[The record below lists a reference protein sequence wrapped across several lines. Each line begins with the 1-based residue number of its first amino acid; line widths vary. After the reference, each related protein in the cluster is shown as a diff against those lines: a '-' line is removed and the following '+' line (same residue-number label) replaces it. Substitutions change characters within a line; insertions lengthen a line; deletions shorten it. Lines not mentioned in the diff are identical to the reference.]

1 MSKFKRFL
9 SSFLALTMVLGMF
22 SMLGGVFAV
31 DASAATLA
39 PYTTHIKTY
48 AELEE
53 EYGSTDTNGNVTGQ
67 GGFYYVAVEFF
78 EADGQPTDHVVAPG
92 DVLTARFYL
101 KSSFYMSVTN
111 TDYLF
116 DRNFFD
122 VSNGAANGYVI
133 KNGADALGG
142 VYGEENNT
150 YPTANYPGTLFQGAA
165 LSSAGDGRTGY
176 DTGFN
181 TIMDGYINWSP
192 WDGKNYVVY
201 NKTKQT
207 YLSYVSP
214 DDYTICKDWDYIRL
228 NTKVDNSDTEPY
240 RLDQDLPYF
249 EYEITVRDDLANG
262 TVSKLLPNELVFR
275 TIDAKR
281 PSYGQLGYDGVKKN
295 CQPWNNA
302 RCTWFNIENN
312 LIIDDMQQQFLIST
326 GGSTPVQEH
335 TATFMANGAVYDSAT
350 YAEGAEI
357 AAPANNP
364 TKDGYTFAGW
374 SLDGTN
380 VVTFP
385 QTMGTADVTY
395 TAVFVENA
403 KYKATFLVD
412 GAAYG
417 DVNSYAEGEQIV
429 APADPSKTGY
439 TFTGWD
445 PAVGTMGTAD
455 MTFNAKFEAKTYNV
469 KFMNG
474 DVQHDA
480 NTVKYDGAYTLP
492 AAPTKAGYTFV
503 GWVDNADNAMP
514 ATHTTDGDVTFYA
527 KWATSAFDA
536 KFYLDAAKT
545 DLHATESVEFGAAIP
560 TPAEP
565 SKTGYTFK
573 GWSLDGSTVLADLG
587 TMDTE
592 GKDFIAVFEALSS
605 GVTFYDGDTVLETK
619 TGSFG
624 DKIGA
629 MDPPPTKAG
638 YTFAGWVDAGGAD
651 VTFPVTLG
659 LDPISVYAKWTA
671 NPIFIEFYDGEN
683 FISGG
688 EQNCGEAIAAPEA
701 PVKAGY
707 NFVGWVDENGDAMPA
722 TVPAVEARYYTKYEA
737 ATYNVT
743 FKADGETVRSEEA
756 LFGSTIVPPDAPSKV
771 GNTFKGWA
779 VEGTTDIVTFD
790 DNTTV
795 PVGGVT
801 YVAIFEVNTYKIT
814 YYVDNVIVKVDEYK
828 YGDKVTA
835 YTYTPEAGA
844 SFGGW
849 TTTIP
854 ETMPA
859 NDVNIYGT
867 TSTNAY
873 TVIFNINGVEYT
885 RLSFNYGETVTA
897 PQYTVPEG
905 YSFSGWNLPE
915 TMPAEDITLDA
926 TLTKNSYF
934 VKYYLFEGDT
944 ETYAEFTV
952 SYGDVIPVPDEPQK
966 PGYQFQ
972 GWDYENLGTATM
984 PAQALNIYANM
995 AKEEYAIEFEGAD
1008 GTIVSDWI
1016 GYYGDVINADQA
1028 PEVTKEGSRFVGWTV
1043 NGVDVTFPYT
1053 VTGDTT
1059 FVPKFT
1065 TNGYILTYIVDGAV
1079 YSRETYDFGAA
1090 LPAADTPTK
1099 VGYTFS
1105 GWDKETPATMP
1116 AEDITISGSFT
1127 PNKYDA
1133 TFYKDGVLIATV
1145 PTDFGQ
1151 VPVAPTEDLEKVG
1164 YTFTGWNPALTA
1176 IGVDGARY
1184 DAMYTAQNVDYKV
1197 NVYTMGLDGNY
1208 GEPEVLSYTALADS
1222 SVTYPAAEKT
1232 GFTIADNS
1240 VLSGTVAPDG
1250 SLVLSVY
1257 YSRNQYTFKTVVD
1270 GVETPVTYYYG
1281 ADIEAPAAPVKE
1293 GYTFV
1298 KWDATIPAT
1307 MPARDVT
1314 VTAVFKINQYTI
1326 TFVTDGGTAVA
1337 PITQDYG
1344 TAVTAPS
1351 APTKVGYTFAGWDKD
1366 IPETIPAEDMT
1377 ITAKWTVNQYTITFN
1392 TDGGSDVAP
1401 ITQDY
1406 GTAVAA
1412 PAAPTKAGYTF
1423 AGWYRN
1429 DVAYTF
1435 TTMPAED
1442 ITLTAKWSTDSY
1454 NAIFVIDGV
1463 QTIVPTE
1470 FGQIPVAPPVSKIG
1484 YTFTGWDKELV
1495 AMGTEDVTYTAQ
1507 FKANTYD
1514 AIFDAN
1520 GGAFADG
1527 KTSVTVPTEFDTAIV
1542 APTEEPTK
1550 YGYTFNGWSPA
1561 VGNMTS
1567 EGITFTAQW
1576 KQDLSICRIQN
1587 VTRVTPNVYG
1597 RQVADYEV
1605 TVKGSPIKIEFAYTG
1620 GSEVYWQYDRHDPI
1634 IDLND
1639 VEATGLFLI
1648 KAYNA
1653 AGEEVALGSADTD
1666 YEVWSIRAIYTEG
1679 TYKVRAKVAHSDD
1692 SWEPKDI
1699 AYDFVNT
1706 YDVEPIDPNDL
1717 TSATISKTTVKRGDY
1732 VYLTVVTSTNV
1743 NRVRIAKTEADGTLA
1758 TVAFSTTA
1766 KNPDNLTITDADGVR
1781 TWNIRIRF
1789 SYVGNDDYQIQN
1801 WKLQYRKVNGD
1812 KWLDSEY
1819 NYDIKITKYAETVS
1833 PVEGKDPFSV
1843 ISVAT
1848 PADAI
1853 AKGSFAEVT
1862 VVTTSDA
1869 SRIRLTVAGKSSTY
1883 LKTSQ
1888 NTVSVTDNGDGTTTW
1903 VVKYRFAAAGTA
1915 TVTAQARGNAWS
1927 SAVAG
1932 ADVTVA

>member
-9 SSFLALTMVLGMF
+9 SSFLALAMVLGMF

-31 DASAATLA
+31 DASAAAA

-48 AELEE
+48 AELEGE
-53 EYGSTDTNGNVTGQ
+53 HPN
-67 GGFYYVAVEFF
+67 GFYYFGVEFL
-78 EADGQPTDHVVAPG
+78 EADGQPTDHIVSPG
-92 DVLTARFYL
+92 DVLTVRFYI
-101 KSSFYMSVTN
+101 KSSFYLTAQCLTFN
-111 TDYLF
+111 LE
-116 DRNFFD
+116 RNFFD
-122 VSNGAANGYVI
+122 ITNGQASGWIANKGPDLVEGKI
-133 KNGADALGG
+133 LPNS
-142 VYGEENNT
+142 
-150 YPTANYPGTLFQGAA
+150 NYPIQVKKDKLANVNPDYVLGSGSDPNVEVVTAYAITGSKYLAYNA
-165 LSSAGDGRTGY
+165 RTGY
-176 DTGFN
+176 TSKIFETAEEIEAAKHLDFYKINCSYGDDKDAYIMNDDMFIAETTLTIRDGLAAGTSGKIFQHPRDVKLNNSPGN
-181 TIMDGYINWSP
+181 TYANVGNTNSGSTSLSKSFEKSP
-192 WDGKNYVVY
+192 LFTADMYDVEG
-201 NKTKQT
+201 
-207 YLSYVSP
+207 
-214 DDYTICKDWDYIRL
+214 
-228 NTKVDNSDTEPY
+228 
-240 RLDQDLPYF
+240 LDQIFY
-249 EYEITVRDDLANG
+249 
-262 TVSKLLPNELVFR
+262 
-275 TIDAKR
+275 
-281 PSYGQLGYDGVKKN
+281 
-295 CQPWNNA
+295 
-302 RCTWFNIENN
+302 
-312 LIIDDMQQQFLIST
+312 IDD

-335 TATFMANGAVYDSAT
+335 TATFMANDAVYSSAT

-357 AAPANNP
+357 AAPATPP

-380 VVTFP
+380 VITFP

-445 PAVGTMGTAD
+445 PAVGTMGNAD

-474 DVQHDA
+474 EVQHDA

-492 AAPTKAGYTFV
+492 AAPTKDGYTFA
-503 GWVDNADNAMP
+503 GWVDAEGNAMP

-527 KWATSAFDA
+527 KWVTSAFDA

-545 DLHATESVEFGAAIP
+545 ALYDTKSVEFGAAI
-560 TPAEP
+560 TAPAAP

-573 GWSLDGSTVLADLG
+573 GWSLDGFTVLADLG

-619 TGSFG
+619 TGNFG
-624 DKIGA
+624 DKINA
-629 MDPPPTKAG
+629 IDDPTKAG
-638 YTFAGWVDAGGAD
+638 YTFAGWVYANGDA

-671 NPIFIEFYDGEN
+671 NPIFIEFYDGAN
-683 FISGG
+683 IISSG
-688 EQNCGEAIAAPEA
+688 EQYCGEAIVAPEA

-707 NFVGWVDENGDAMPA
+707 NFVGWVDANGDAMPA
-722 TVPAVEARYYTKYEA
+722 TVPAAEAKYYTKYEA
-737 ATYNVT
+737 ASYNVT
-743 FKADGETVRSEEA
+743 FKADGETVRSGEA

-814 YYVDNVIVKVDEYK
+814 YYVDNVIVNVDEYK

-835 YTYTPEAGA
+835 YTYTPEAGE

-867 TSTNAY
+867 TSTNTY
-873 TVIFNINGVEYT
+873 TVTFNVNGEEYT
-885 RLSFNYGETVTA
+885 KLSFAYGATVTA
-897 PQYTVPEG
+897 PAYPVPEG
-905 YSFSGWNLPE
+905 YSFTGWNLPE
-915 TMPAEDITLDA
+915 TMPAENITLEA

-944 ETYAEFTV
+944 EPYKEFTV
-952 SYGDVIPVPDEPQK
+952 YYGDVIPVPDEPEK

-1090 LPAADTPTK
+1090 LPAAENPTK

-1105 GWDKETPATMP
+1105 GWDRETPATMP

-1208 GEPEVLSYTALADS
+1208 GEPEVLSYAALADS

-1240 VLSGTVAPDG
+1240 VLSGAVAPDG

-1423 AGWYRN
+1423 AGWYK
-1429 DVAYTF
+1429 DGVAYTF

-1442 ITLTAKWSTDSY
+1442 ITLTAKWSTDSH

-1463 QTIVPTE
+1463 ETIVPTE
-1470 FGQIPVAPPVSKIG
+1470 FGQVPVAPPASKLG

-1706 YDVEPIDPNDL
+1706 YDDEPIDPNDL

-1848 PADAI
+1848 PVDSI

-1869 SRIRLTVAGKSSTY
+1869 SRIRLTVAGRSSTY

-1903 VVKYRFAAAGTA
+1903 VVKYRFATAGTA

>member
-1 MSKFKRFL
+1 MIRMKHNCEIVIIIKEENELMSKFKRFL
-9 SSFLALTMVLGMF
+9 SSFLALAMVLGMF

-31 DASAATLA
+31 DASAAAA

-48 AELEE
+48 AELEGE
-53 EYGSTDTNGNVTGQ
+53 HPN
-67 GGFYYVAVEFF
+67 GFYYFGVEFL
-78 EADGQPTDHVVAPG
+78 EADGQPTDHIVSPG
-92 DVLTARFYL
+92 DVLTVRFYI
-101 KSSFYMSVTN
+101 KSSFYLTAQCLTFN
-111 TDYLF
+111 LE
-116 DRNFFD
+116 RNFFD
-122 VSNGAANGYVI
+122 ITNGQASGWIANKGPDLVEGKI
-133 KNGADALGG
+133 LPNS
-142 VYGEENNT
+142 
-150 YPTANYPGTLFQGAA
+150 NYPIQVKKDKLANVNPDYVLGSGSDPNVEVVTAYAITGSKYLAYNA
-165 LSSAGDGRTGY
+165 RTGY
-176 DTGFN
+176 ISKIFETAEEIEAAKHLDFYKINCSYGDDKDAYIMNDDMFIAETTLTIRDGLAAGTSGKIFQHPRDVKLNNSPGN
-181 TIMDGYINWSP
+181 TYANVGNTNSGSTSLSKPFEKSP
-192 WDGKNYVVY
+192 LFTADMYDVEG
-201 NKTKQT
+201 
-207 YLSYVSP
+207 
-214 DDYTICKDWDYIRL
+214 
-228 NTKVDNSDTEPY
+228 
-240 RLDQDLPYF
+240 LDQIFY
-249 EYEITVRDDLANG
+249 
-262 TVSKLLPNELVFR
+262 
-275 TIDAKR
+275 
-281 PSYGQLGYDGVKKN
+281 
-295 CQPWNNA
+295 
-302 RCTWFNIENN
+302 
-312 LIIDDMQQQFLIST
+312 IDD

-335 TATFMANGAVYDSAT
+335 TATFMANDAVYSSAT

-357 AAPANNP
+357 AAPATPP

-380 VVTFP
+380 VITFP

-445 PAVGTMGTAD
+445 PAVGTMGNAD

-474 DVQHDA
+474 EVQHDA

-492 AAPTKAGYTFV
+492 AAPTKDGYTFA
-503 GWVDNADNAMP
+503 GWVDAEGNAMP

-527 KWATSAFDA
+527 KWVTSAFDA

-545 DLHATESVEFGAAIP
+545 ALYDTKSVEFGAAI
-560 TPAEP
+560 TAPAAP

-573 GWSLDGSTVLADLG
+573 GWSLDGFTVLADLG

-619 TGSFG
+619 TGNFG
-624 DKIGA
+624 DKINA
-629 MDPPPTKAG
+629 IDDPTKAG
-638 YTFAGWVDAGGAD
+638 YTFAGWVYANGDA

-671 NPIFIEFYDGEN
+671 NPIFIEFYDGAN
-683 FISGG
+683 IISGG
-688 EQNCGEAIAAPEA
+688 EQYCGEAIVAPEA

-707 NFVGWVDENGDAMPA
+707 NFVGWVDANGDAMPA
-722 TVPAVEARYYTKYEA
+722 TVPAAEAKYYTKYEA
-737 ATYNVT
+737 ASYNVT
-743 FKADGETVRSEEA
+743 FKADGETVRSGEA

-814 YYVDNVIVKVDEYK
+814 YYVDNVIVNVDEYK

-835 YTYTPEAGA
+835 YTYTPEAGE

-867 TSTNAY
+867 TSTNTY
-873 TVIFNINGVEYT
+873 TVTFNVNGEEYT
-885 RLSFNYGETVTA
+885 KLSFAYGATVTA
-897 PQYTVPEG
+897 PAYPVPEG
-905 YSFSGWNLPE
+905 YSFTGWNLPE
-915 TMPAEDITLDA
+915 TMPAENITLEA

-944 ETYAEFTV
+944 EPYKEFTV
-952 SYGDVIPVPDEPQK
+952 YYGDVIPVPDEPEK

-1090 LPAADTPTK
+1090 LPAAENPTK

-1105 GWDKETPATMP
+1105 GWDRETPATMP

-1208 GEPEVLSYTALADS
+1208 GEPEVLSYAALADS

-1240 VLSGTVAPDG
+1240 VLSGAVAPDG

-1423 AGWYRN
+1423 AGWYK
-1429 DVAYTF
+1429 DGVAYTF

-1442 ITLTAKWSTDSY
+1442 ITLTAKWSTDSH

-1463 QTIVPTE
+1463 ETIVPTE
-1470 FGQIPVAPPVSKIG
+1470 FGQVPVAPPASKLG

-1706 YDVEPIDPNDL
+1706 YDDEPIDPNDL

-1848 PADAI
+1848 PVDSI

-1869 SRIRLTVAGKSSTY
+1869 SRIRLTVAGRSSTY

-1903 VVKYRFAAAGTA
+1903 VVKYRFATAGTA

>member
-9 SSFLALTMVLGMF
+9 SSFLALAMVLGMF

-31 DASAATLA
+31 DASAAAT

-48 AELEE
+48 AELEGE
-53 EYGSTDTNGNVTGQ
+53 HPN
-67 GGFYYVAVEFF
+67 GFYYFGVEFI
-78 EADGQPTDHVVAPG
+78 EADGQPTDHIVSPG
-92 DVLTARFYL
+92 DTLTVRFYI
-101 KSSFYMSVTN
+101 KSSFYLTAQVMQFN
-111 TDYLF
+111 L

-122 VSNGAANGYVI
+122 ITNGQANGWIANRGPDLVEGKCYPTNNYPTPIPKALLSDVNPNYNEETGNGPYVSLVAQFATVGSKYLVYNARTGYTSKIFETAEEIEAAKGLDYYKLSGFYGDSKLGYKMTDDMYICETTLTVRDNLTPGTSGKIFQHDRDVKLNNSAANGYVCVCDTDSG
-133 KNGADALGG
+133 KTADSKSFEKSPLF
-142 VYGEENNT
+142 
-150 YPTANYPGTLFQGAA
+150 TADMF
-165 LSSAGDGRTGY
+165 
-176 DTGFN
+176 
-181 TIMDGYINWSP
+181 
-192 WDGKNYVVY
+192 
-201 NKTKQT
+201 
-207 YLSYVSP
+207 
-214 DDYTICKDWDYIRL
+214 
-228 NTKVDNSDTEPY
+228 DNEG
-240 RLDQDLPYF
+240 LDQIFY
-249 EYEITVRDDLANG
+249 
-262 TVSKLLPNELVFR
+262 
-275 TIDAKR
+275 
-281 PSYGQLGYDGVKKN
+281 
-295 CQPWNNA
+295 
-302 RCTWFNIENN
+302 
-312 LIIDDMQQQFLIST
+312 IDD

-335 TATFMANGAVYDSAT
+335 TATFMANGAVYSSAT

-357 AAPANNP
+357 AAPATPP

-395 TAVFVENA
+395 TAIFVENA

-445 PAVGTMGTAD
+445 PAVGTMGNAD

-474 DVQHDA
+474 DAQHDA

-492 AAPTKAGYTFV
+492 AAPTKDGYTFA
-503 GWVDNADNAMP
+503 GWVDAEGNAMP

-527 KWATSAFDA
+527 KWVTSAFDA

-545 DLHATESVEFGAAIP
+545 NLYDTKSVEFGAAI
-560 TPAEP
+560 TAPAAP

-619 TGSFG
+619 TGNFG
-624 DKIGA
+624 DKINA
-629 MDPPPTKAG
+629 IDNPTKAG
-638 YTFAGWVDAGGAD
+638 YTFAGWVDASGDA

-671 NPIFIEFYDGEN
+671 NPIFIEFYDGAN

-688 EQNCGEAIAAPEA
+688 EQNCGEAIVAPEA

-707 NFVGWVDENGDAMPA
+707 NFVGWVDANGDAMPA
-722 TVPAVEARYYTKYEA
+722 TVPTADAKYYTKYEA

-801 YVAIFEVNTYKIT
+801 YVAIFEANTYKVT
-814 YYVDNVIVKVDEYK
+814 YYVDNVIVHTVDVK
-828 YGDKVTA
+828 YGDPIPE
-835 YTYTPEAGA
+835 YTYTPEAGE

-867 TSTNAY
+867 TSTNNY
-873 TVIFNINGVEYT
+873 TVTFNVNGKEYT
-885 RLSFNYGETVTA
+885 KLSFAYGATVTA
-897 PQYTVPEG
+897 PAYTVPEG
-905 YSFSGWNLPE
+905 YSFTGWNLPE
-915 TMPAEDITLDA
+915 TMPAENITLDA

-944 ETYAEFTV
+944 EPYAEFTV
-952 SYGDVIPVPDEPQK
+952 SYGDVIPTPDVPEK

-1008 GTIVSDWI
+1008 GNIVSDWI
-1016 GYYGDVINADQA
+1016 GYYGDIITADKT

-1065 TNGYILTYIVDGAV
+1065 TNGYILTYIVDGEV
-1079 YSRETYDFGAA
+1079 YSRNTYDFGAA

-1099 VGYTFS
+1099 EGHTFS
-1105 GWDKETPATMP
+1105 GWDRETPATMP

-1133 TFYKDGVLIATV
+1133 TFYKDGVLFATV

-1151 VPVAPTEDLEKVG
+1151 VPVAPTEGLEKVG

-1184 DAMYTAQNVDYKV
+1184 DAMYVAQNVDYKV

-1208 GEPEVLSYTALADS
+1208 GEPEVLSYTATADS

-1270 GVETPVTYYYG
+1270 GVEAPVTYYYG

-1344 TAVTAPS
+1344 TAVTAPA
-1351 APTKVGYTFAGWDKD
+1351 APTKVGYTFAGWDKA

-1423 AGWYRN
+1423 AGWYK
-1429 DVAYTF
+1429 DGVAYTF

-1442 ITLTAKWSTDSY
+1442 ITLTAKWSTDSH

-1463 QTIVPTE
+1463 ETIVPTE

-1527 KTSVTVPTEFDTAIV
+1527 KTSVTVPTVFDTAIV
-1542 APTEEPTK
+1542 APTEEPTR

-1848 PADAI
+1848 PVDSI

-1888 NTVSVTDNGDGTTTW
+1888 NTISVTDNGDGTTTW
-1903 VVKYRFAAAGTA
+1903 VVKYRFATAGTA

>member
-1 MSKFKRFL
+1 MKHNCEIVIIIKEENELMSKFKRFL
-9 SSFLALTMVLGMF
+9 SSFLALAMVLGMF

-31 DASAATLA
+31 DASAAAA

-48 AELEE
+48 AELEGE
-53 EYGSTDTNGNVTGQ
+53 HPN
-67 GGFYYVAVEFF
+67 GFYYFGVEFL
-78 EADGQPTDHVVAPG
+78 EADGQPTDHIVSPG
-92 DVLTARFYL
+92 DVLTVRFYI
-101 KSSFYMSVTN
+101 KSSFYLTAQCLTFN
-111 TDYLF
+111 LE
-116 DRNFFD
+116 RNFFD
-122 VSNGAANGYVI
+122 ITNGQASGWIANKGPDLVEGKI
-133 KNGADALGG
+133 LPNS
-142 VYGEENNT
+142 
-150 YPTANYPGTLFQGAA
+150 NYPIQVKKDKLANVNPDYVLGSGSDPNVEVVTAYAITGSKYLAYNA
-165 LSSAGDGRTGY
+165 RTGY
-176 DTGFN
+176 TSKIFETAEEIEAAKHLDFYKINCSYGDDKDAYIMNDDMFIAETTLTIRDGLAAGTSGKIFQHPRDVKLNNSPGN
-181 TIMDGYINWSP
+181 TYANVGNTNSGSTSLSKSFEKSP
-192 WDGKNYVVY
+192 LFTADMYDVEG
-201 NKTKQT
+201 
-207 YLSYVSP
+207 
-214 DDYTICKDWDYIRL
+214 
-228 NTKVDNSDTEPY
+228 
-240 RLDQDLPYF
+240 LDQIFY
-249 EYEITVRDDLANG
+249 
-262 TVSKLLPNELVFR
+262 
-275 TIDAKR
+275 
-281 PSYGQLGYDGVKKN
+281 
-295 CQPWNNA
+295 
-302 RCTWFNIENN
+302 
-312 LIIDDMQQQFLIST
+312 IDD

-335 TATFMANGAVYDSAT
+335 TATFMANDAVYSSAT

-357 AAPANNP
+357 AAPATPP

-445 PAVGTMGTAD
+445 PAVGTMGNAD

-474 DVQHDA
+474 EVQHDA

-492 AAPTKAGYTFV
+492 AAPTKDGYTFA
-503 GWVDNADNAMP
+503 GWVDAEGNAMP

-527 KWATSAFDA
+527 KWVTSAFDA

-545 DLHATESVEFGAAIP
+545 ALYDTKSVEFGAAI
-560 TPAEP
+560 TAPAAP

-619 TGSFG
+619 TGNFG
-624 DKIGA
+624 DKINA
-629 MDPPPTKAG
+629 IDDPSKAG
-638 YTFAGWVDAGGAD
+638 YTFAGWVYANGDA

-671 NPIFIEFYDGEN
+671 NPIFIEFYDGES

-688 EQNCGEAIAAPEA
+688 EQYCGEAIAAPDA
-701 PVKAGY
+701 PAKAGY
-707 NFVGWVDENGDAMPA
+707 NFVGWVDANGDAMPA
-722 TVPAVEARYYTKYEA
+722 TVPTADAKYYTKYEA
-737 ATYNVT
+737 ANYNVT
-743 FKADGETVRSEEA
+743 FKADGETVRSGEA

-814 YYVDNVIVKVDEYK
+814 YYVDNVIVNVDEYK

-835 YTYTPEAGA
+835 YNYTPEAGE

-867 TSTNAY
+867 TSTNTY
-873 TVIFNINGVEYT
+873 TVTFNVNGKEYT
-885 RLSFNYGETVTA
+885 KLSFAYGANVTA
-897 PQYTVPEG
+897 PAYTVPEG
-905 YSFSGWNLPE
+905 YSFTGWNLPE
-915 TMPAEDITLDA
+915 TMPAENITLDA

-944 ETYAEFTV
+944 EPYAEFTV
-952 SYGDVIPVPDEPQK
+952 SYGDVIPTPDVPEK

-1053 VTGDTT
+1053 VKGDTT

-1065 TNGYILTYIVDGAV
+1065 TNGYILTYIVDGEV
-1079 YSRETYDFGAA
+1079 YSRNTYDFGAA

-1099 VGYTFS
+1099 EGHTFS
-1105 GWDKETPATMP
+1105 GWDRETPATMP

-1133 TFYKDGVLIATV
+1133 TFYKDGVLFATV

-1151 VPVAPTEDLEKVG
+1151 VPVAPTEGLEKVG

-1184 DAMYTAQNVDYKV
+1184 DAMYVAQNVDYKV

-1208 GEPEVLSYTALADS
+1208 GEPEVLSYTATADS

-1270 GVETPVTYYYG
+1270 GVEAPVTYYYG
-1281 ADIEAPAAPVKE
+1281 ADIEAPASPVKE

-1344 TAVTAPS
+1344 TAVTAPA
-1351 APTKVGYTFAGWDKD
+1351 APTKVGYTFAGWDKA

-1423 AGWYRN
+1423 AGWYK
-1429 DVAYTF
+1429 DGVAYTF

-1442 ITLTAKWSTDSY
+1442 ITLTAKWSTDSH

-1463 QTIVPTE
+1463 ETIVPTE
-1470 FGQIPVAPPVSKIG
+1470 FGQIPVAPPASKIG
-1484 YTFTGWDKELV
+1484 YTFTGWDRELV

-1561 VGNMTS
+1561 IGNMTS

-1848 PADAI
+1848 PVDSI

-1869 SRIRLTVAGKSSTY
+1869 SRIRLTVAGRSSTY

-1903 VVKYRFAAAGTA
+1903 VVKYRFATAGTA

>member
-1 MSKFKRFL
+1 MLKFKRFL

-101 KSSFYMSVTN
+101 KSSFYLSVTN

-150 YPTANYPGTLFQGAA
+150 YPTANYPGTLFQGAM
-165 LSSAGDGRTGY
+165 LSTAGDGRTGY

-201 NKTKQT
+201 NKTKKT

-249 EYEITVRDDLANG
+249 EYEITVRNDLANG
-262 TVSKLLPNELVFR
+262 TVSKILPNELVFR
-275 TIDAKR
+275 TSDAKR

-302 RCTWFNIENN
+302 KCTWFNKANN

-326 GGSTPVQEH
+326 GGDTPVTEH

-357 AAPANNP
+357 AAPAENP
-364 TKDGYTFAGW
+364 TKEGYTFAGW

-469 KFMNG
+469 TFMNG

-492 AAPTKAGYTFV
+492 TAPTKAGSTFV
-503 GWVDNADNAMP
+503 GWVDADGNAMP

-545 DLHATESVEFGAAIP
+545 NLYDTKSVEFGAAITAP
-560 TPAEP
+560 TEP

-619 TGSFG
+619 TGNFG
-624 DKIGA
+624 DKINA
-629 MDPPPTKAG
+629 IDDPPKAG
-638 YTFAGWVDAGGAD
+638 YTFAGWVYANGDA

-671 NPIFIEFYDGEN
+671 NPIFIEFYDGESI
-683 FISGG
+683 ISGG
-688 EQNCGEAIAAPEA
+688 EQNCGEAIAAPDA
-701 PVKAGY
+701 PAKAGY
-707 NFVGWVDENGDAMPA
+707 NFVGWVDAEGNAMPA
-722 TVPAVEARYYTKYEA
+722 TVPTADAKYYTKYEA
-737 ATYNVT
+737 ANYNVT

-790 DNTTV
+790 ENTTV

-814 YYVDNVIVKVDEYK
+814 YYVDNVIVNVDEYK
-828 YGDKVTA
+828 YGDKVTE
-835 YTYTPEAGA
+835 YKYTPEAGA

-873 TVIFNINGVEYT
+873 TVIFNINGEEYT
-885 RLSFNYGETVTA
+885 RLSFNYGATVTA

-952 SYGDVIPVPDEPQK
+952 SYGDVIPVPDEPKQ

-1008 GTIVSDWI
+1008 GTIDSDWI

-1105 GWDKETPATMP
+1105 GWDRETPATMP

-1240 VLSGTVAPDG
+1240 VLSGTDAPDG

-1270 GVETPVTYYYG
+1270 GVEAPVTYYYG
-1281 ADIEAPAAPVKE
+1281 ANIEAPAAPVKE

-1377 ITAKWTVNQYTITFN
+1377 ITAKWTVNQYTITFPP
-1392 TDGGSDVAP
+1392 DGGSDVAP

-1423 AGWYRN
+1423 AGWYK
-1429 DVAYTF
+1429 DGVAYTF

-1442 ITLTAKWSTDSY
+1442 ITLTAKWSTDSH

-1463 QTIVPTE
+1463 ETIVPTE

-1527 KTSVTVPTEFDTAIV
+1527 KTSVTVPTVFDTAIV
-1542 APTEEPTK
+1542 APTEEPTR

-1561 VGNMTS
+1561 IGNMTS

-1653 AGEEVALGSADTD
+1653 AGEEVALGSAYTD
-1666 YEVWSIRAIYTEG
+1666 FEVWSIRAIYTEG
-1679 TYKVRAKVAHSDD
+1679 TYKVRAKVTHSED
-1692 SWEPKDI
+1692 SWEPKDV

-1789 SYVGNDDYQIQN
+1789 SYVGNDDYQIQT

-1848 PADAI
+1848 PAEAI

-1869 SRIRLTVAGKSSTY
+1869 SRIRLTVAGRSSTY

-1888 NTVSVTDNGDGTTTW
+1888 NTISVTDNGDGTTTW
-1903 VVKYRFAAAGTA
+1903 VVKYRFATAGTA

>member
-1 MSKFKRFL
+1 MKHNCEIVIIIKEENELMSKFKRFL
-9 SSFLALTMVLGMF
+9 SSFLALAMVLGMF

-31 DASAATLA
+31 DASAATMQ

-48 AELEE
+48 AELEAE
-53 EYGSTDTNGNVTGQ
+53 HPN
-67 GGFYYVAVEFF
+67 GFYYFGVEFL
-78 EADGQPTDHVVAPG
+78 EADGQPTDHIVSPG
-92 DVLTARFYL
+92 DVLTVRFYI
-101 KSSFYMSVTN
+101 KSSFYLTAQCLTFN
-111 TDYLF
+111 LE
-116 DRNFFD
+116 RNFFD
-122 VSNGAANGYVI
+122 ITNGQASGYLPNKGPDLVEGNI
-133 KNGADALGG
+133 LPN
-142 VYGEENNT
+142 
-150 YPTANYPGTLFQGAA
+150 ANYPIQVRKDKLANVSPDYVLGSGSDPNVEVVTAYAITGSKYLAYNA
-165 LSSAGDGRTGY
+165 RTGY
-176 DTGFN
+176 TSKIFETAEEIEAAKHLDFYKINCSYGDDKDAYIMNDDMFIAETTLTIRDGLAAGTSGKIFQHPRDVKLNNSSAN
-181 TIMDGYINWSP
+181 TYANVGNTNSGSTSLSKSFEKSP
-192 WDGKNYVVY
+192 LFTADMYDVEG
-201 NKTKQT
+201 
-207 YLSYVSP
+207 
-214 DDYTICKDWDYIRL
+214 
-228 NTKVDNSDTEPY
+228 
-240 RLDQDLPYF
+240 LDQIFY
-249 EYEITVRDDLANG
+249 
-262 TVSKLLPNELVFR
+262 
-275 TIDAKR
+275 ID
-281 PSYGQLGYDGVKKN
+281 
-295 CQPWNNA
+295 
-302 RCTWFNIENN
+302 
-312 LIIDDMQQQFLIST
+312 
-326 GGSTPVQEH
+326 GGGTPVQEH

-380 VVTFP
+380 VITFP

-492 AAPTKAGYTFV
+492 TAPTKAGSTFA
-503 GWVDNADNAMP
+503 GWVDADGNAMP

-545 DLHATESVEFGAAIP
+545 NLYDTKSVEFGAAITAP
-560 TPAEP
+560 TAP

-619 TGSFG
+619 TGNFG

-638 YTFAGWVDAGGAD
+638 YTFVGWVDANGAD

-688 EQNCGEAIAAPEA
+688 EQNCGEAIEAPEA

-707 NFVGWVDENGDAMPA
+707 NFVGWVDANGDAMPA
-722 TVPAVEARYYTKYEA
+722 TVPAAEARYYTKYEA

-835 YTYTPEAGA
+835 YNYTPEAGA

-873 TVIFNINGVEYT
+873 TVIFNINGEEYT

-897 PQYTVPEG
+897 PAYTVSEG

-952 SYGDVIPVPDEPQK
+952 FYGDVIPVPDEPEK

-1099 VGYTFS
+1099 EGHTFS
-1105 GWDKETPATMP
+1105 GWDRETPATMP

-1184 DAMYTAQNVDYKV
+1184 DAMYVAQNVDYKV

-1208 GEPEVLSYTALADS
+1208 GEPEVLSYTATADS

-1270 GVETPVTYYYG
+1270 GVEAPVTYYYG

-1423 AGWYRN
+1423 AGWYK
-1429 DVAYTF
+1429 DGVAYTF

-1653 AGEEVALGSADTD
+1653 AGEEVTLGSADTD

-1848 PADAI
+1848 PVDSI

-1903 VVKYRFAAAGTA
+1903 VVKYRFATAGTA

>member
-1 MSKFKRFL
+1 MKHNCEIVIIIKEENELMSKFKRFL
-9 SSFLALTMVLGMF
+9 SSFLALAMVLGMF

-31 DASAATLA
+31 DASAAAA

-48 AELEE
+48 AELEGE
-53 EYGSTDTNGNVTGQ
+53 HPN
-67 GGFYYVAVEFF
+67 GFYYFGVEFL
-78 EADGQPTDHVVAPG
+78 EADGQPTDHIVSPG
-92 DVLTARFYL
+92 DVLTVRFYI
-101 KSSFYMSVTN
+101 KSSFYLTAQCLTFN
-111 TDYLF
+111 LE
-116 DRNFFD
+116 RNFFD
-122 VSNGAANGYVI
+122 ITNGQASGWIARGGPDLVEGKILPNDNYPIQVKKDKLARVNPDYVLGSGSDPNVEVVTAYAITGSKYLAYNAKTGYTSKIFETAEEIEAAKHLDFYKINCSYGDD
-133 KNGADALGG
+133 KDAYIMNDDMFIAETTLTIRDGLAAG
-142 VYGEENNT
+142 TSGKIFQHPRDVKLNNKPGNT
-150 YPTANYPGTLFQGAA
+150 YANVGNTDSGSTSLSKSFEISPLFTA
-165 LSSAGDGRTGY
+165 DMY
-176 DTGFN
+176 DVEG
-181 TIMDGYINWSP
+181 
-192 WDGKNYVVY
+192 
-201 NKTKQT
+201 
-207 YLSYVSP
+207 
-214 DDYTICKDWDYIRL
+214 
-228 NTKVDNSDTEPY
+228 
-240 RLDQDLPYF
+240 LDQIFY
-249 EYEITVRDDLANG
+249 
-262 TVSKLLPNELVFR
+262 
-275 TIDAKR
+275 
-281 PSYGQLGYDGVKKN
+281 
-295 CQPWNNA
+295 
-302 RCTWFNIENN
+302 
-312 LIIDDMQQQFLIST
+312 IDD

-335 TATFMANGAVYDSAT
+335 TATFMANDAVYSSAT

-357 AAPANNP
+357 AAPATPP

-380 VVTFP
+380 VITFP

-395 TAVFVENA
+395 TAIFVENA

-417 DVNSYAEGEQIV
+417 DVKSYAEGEQIV

-445 PAVGTMGTAD
+445 PAVGTMGNAD

-492 AAPTKAGYTFV
+492 AAPTKDGYTFA
-503 GWVDNADNAMP
+503 GWVDAEGNAMP

-527 KWATSAFDA
+527 KWVTSAFDA

-545 DLHATESVEFGAAIP
+545 DLYDTKSVEFGAAI
-560 TPAEP
+560 TAPAEP

-619 TGSFG
+619 TGNFG
-624 DKIGA
+624 DKINA
-629 MDPPPTKAG
+629 IDNPTKAG
-638 YTFAGWVDAGGAD
+638 YTFAGWVDASGAD

-688 EQNCGEAIAAPEA
+688 EQNCGEAIAAPDA
-701 PVKAGY
+701 PAKAGY
-707 NFVGWVDENGDAMPA
+707 NFVGWVDAEGNEMPA
-722 TVPAVEARYYTKYEA
+722 TVPTADAKYYTKYEA

-814 YYVDNVIVKVDEYK
+814 YYVDNVIVHTADVK
-828 YGDKVTA
+828 YGDPIPE
-835 YTYTPEAGA
+835 YTYTPEAGE

-873 TVIFNINGVEYT
+873 TVIFNINGEEYT
-885 RLSFNYGETVTA
+885 RLSFNYGATVTA
-897 PQYTVPEG
+897 PAYTVSEG

-915 TMPAEDITLDA
+915 TMPAEDITLEA

-944 ETYAEFTV
+944 EPYKEFTV
-952 SYGDVIPVPDEPQK
+952 YYGDVIPVPDEPEK

-1105 GWDKETPATMP
+1105 GWDRETPATMP

-1133 TFYKDGVLIATV
+1133 TFYKDGVLFATV

-1151 VPVAPTEDLEKVG
+1151 VPVAPTEGLEKVG

-1208 GEPEVLSYTALADS
+1208 GEPEVLSYTATADS

-1257 YSRNQYTFKTVVD
+1257 YSRNQYTFKIVVD
-1270 GVETPVTYYYG
+1270 GVEAPVTYYYG

-1377 ITAKWTVNQYTITFN
+1377 ITAKWTVNQYTITFD

-1406 GTAVAA
+1406 DTAVAA

-1423 AGWYRN
+1423 AGWYK
-1429 DVAYTF
+1429 DGVAYTF

-1442 ITLTAKWSTDSY
+1442 ITLTAKWSTDSH

-1463 QTIVPTE
+1463 ETIVPTE

-1542 APTEEPTK
+1542 APTEEPTR

-1869 SRIRLTVAGKSSTY
+1869 SRIRLTVAGRSSTY

-1903 VVKYRFAAAGTA
+1903 VVKYRFATAGTA

>member
-9 SSFLALTMVLGMF
+9 SSFLALAMVFGMF

-31 DASAATLA
+31 DASAATIQ

-53 EYGSTDTNGNVTGQ
+53 EHPN
-67 GGFYYVAVEFF
+67 GFYYFGVEFL
-78 EADGQPTDHVVAPG
+78 EADGTPTDHIVSPG
-92 DVLTARFYL
+92 DVLTVRFYI
-101 KSSFYMSVTN
+101 KSSFYLTAQTMELLV
-111 TDYLF
+111 

-122 VSNGAANGYVI
+122 VNNGQASGWQTGKGPDFEDGTSYPTKGYVGPMSTKTKI
-133 KNGADALGG
+133 SDFNSNYDVTFGVEGVDDEPLFAVVMQPPFAKNKYVSYNAKTKTYVSKIFETADEINEAKKYDFYSVQGSYGGGKVGYKLTGDSYIFETTLTVREENALGTVG
-142 VYGEENNT
+142 KV
-150 YPTANYPGTLFQGAA
+150 FQPNRSIK
-165 LSSAGDGRTGY
+165 LYNSSANSTAMVGLTNGGKSGV
-176 DTGFN
+176 DTIYFE
-181 TIMDGYINWSP
+181 
-192 WDGKNYVVY
+192 K
-201 NKTKQT
+201 
-207 YLSYVSP
+207 SP
-214 DDYTICKDWDYIRL
+214 D
-228 NTKVDNSDTEPY
+228 
-240 RLDQDLPYF
+240 F
-249 EYEITVRDDLANG
+249 
-262 TVSKLLPNELVFR
+262 
-275 TIDAKR
+275 TIDMF
-281 PSYGQLGYDGVKKN
+281 DNEGVEQN
-295 CQPWNNA
+295 
-302 RCTWFNIENN
+302 
-312 LIIDDMQQQFLIST
+312 FLIST

-335 TATFMANGAVYDSAT
+335 TATFMANDAVYSSAT

-357 AAPANNP
+357 AAPATPP

-374 SLDGTN
+374 SLDGSTIL
-380 VVTFP
+380 TFP

-445 PAVGTMGTAD
+445 PAVGTMGNAD

-474 DVQHDA
+474 EVQHDA

-492 AAPTKAGYTFV
+492 AAPTKDGYTFA
-503 GWVDNADNAMP
+503 GWVDAEGNAMP

-527 KWATSAFDA
+527 KWVTSAFDA

-545 DLHATESVEFGAAIP
+545 NLYDTKSVEFGAAITAP
-560 TPAEP
+560 TEP

-605 GVTFYDGDTVLETK
+605 GVTFYDGNTVLETK

-624 DKIGA
+624 DKINA
-629 MDPPPTKAG
+629 IDDPTKAG
-638 YTFAGWVDAGGAD
+638 YTFAGWVDASGAD

-671 NPIFIEFYDGEN
+671 NPIFIEFYDGTN

-688 EQNCGEAIAAPEA
+688 EQNCGEAIVAPEA

-707 NFVGWVDENGDAMPA
+707 NFVGWVDAEGNAMPA
-722 TVPAVEARYYTKYEA
+722 TVPAADAKYYTKYEA
-737 ATYNVT
+737 ANYNVT

-790 DNTTV
+790 ENTTV

-835 YTYTPEAGA
+835 YTYTPEAGE

-867 TSTNAY
+867 TSTNNY
-873 TVIFNINGVEYT
+873 TVTFNVNGKEYT
-885 RLSFNYGETVTA
+885 KLSFAYGATVTA
-897 PQYTVPEG
+897 PAYTVPEG

-915 TMPAEDITLDA
+915 TMPAENITLDA

-934 VKYYLFEGDT
+934 VKYYKFEADT
-944 ETYAEFTV
+944 EPYAEFTV
-952 SYGDVIPVPDEPQK
+952 QYGDVIPVPDEPAV

-1016 GYYGDVINADQA
+1016 GYYGDIITADKT

-1053 VTGDTT
+1053 VKGDTT

-1065 TNGYILTYIVDGAV
+1065 TNGYILTYIVDGEV
-1079 YSRETYDFGAA
+1079 YSRNTYDFGAA
-1090 LPAADTPTK
+1090 LPAANTPTK
-1099 VGYTFS
+1099 EGHTFS
-1105 GWDKETPATMP
+1105 GWDRETPATMP

-1151 VPVAPTEDLEKVG
+1151 VPVAPTEGLEKVG

-1184 DAMYTAQNVDYKV
+1184 DAMYVAQNVDYKV

-1208 GEPEVLSYTALADS
+1208 GEPEVLSYTATADS

-1270 GVETPVTYYYG
+1270 GVEAPVTYYYG

-1344 TAVTAPS
+1344 TAVTAPA
-1351 APTKVGYTFAGWDKD
+1351 APTKVGYTFAGWDKA
-1366 IPETIPAEDMT
+1366 IPETIPAENMT

-1423 AGWYRN
+1423 AGWYK
-1429 DVAYTF
+1429 DGVAYTF

-1442 ITLTAKWSTDSY
+1442 ITLTAKWSTDSH

-1463 QTIVPTE
+1463 ETIVPTE

-1542 APTEEPTK
+1542 APTEEPTR

-1848 PADAI
+1848 PVDSI

-1869 SRIRLTVAGKSSTY
+1869 SRIRLTVAGRSSTY

-1903 VVKYRFAAAGTA
+1903 VVKYRFATAGTA

>member
-9 SSFLALTMVLGMF
+9 SSFLALAMVLGMF

-31 DASAATLA
+31 DASAAAT

-53 EYGSTDTNGNVTGQ
+53 EHPN
-67 GGFYYVAVEFF
+67 GFYYFGVEFI
-78 EADGQPTDHVVAPG
+78 EADGQPTDHIVSPG
-92 DVLTARFYL
+92 DTLTVRFYI
-101 KSSFYMSVTN
+101 KSSFYLTAQVMQFN
-111 TDYLF
+111 L

-122 VSNGAANGYVI
+122 ITNGQANGWIANRGPDLVEGKCYPTNNYPTPIPKALLSDVNPNYNEETGNGPYVSLVAQFATFGGKYLVYNARTGYTSKIFETAEEIEAAKGLDFYRLSGFYGDSKLGYKMTDDMYICETTLTVRDNLTPGTSGKIFQHDRDVKLNNSAANGYVCVCDTDSG
-133 KNGADALGG
+133 KTADSKSFEKSPLF
-142 VYGEENNT
+142 
-150 YPTANYPGTLFQGAA
+150 TADMF
-165 LSSAGDGRTGY
+165 
-176 DTGFN
+176 
-181 TIMDGYINWSP
+181 
-192 WDGKNYVVY
+192 
-201 NKTKQT
+201 
-207 YLSYVSP
+207 
-214 DDYTICKDWDYIRL
+214 
-228 NTKVDNSDTEPY
+228 DNEG
-240 RLDQDLPYF
+240 LDQIFY
-249 EYEITVRDDLANG
+249 
-262 TVSKLLPNELVFR
+262 
-275 TIDAKR
+275 
-281 PSYGQLGYDGVKKN
+281 
-295 CQPWNNA
+295 
-302 RCTWFNIENN
+302 
-312 LIIDDMQQQFLIST
+312 IDD

-335 TATFMANGAVYDSAT
+335 TATFMANDAVYSSAT

-357 AAPANNP
+357 AAPAENP
-364 TKDGYTFAGW
+364 TKEGYTFAGW

-395 TAVFVENA
+395 TAIFVENA

-445 PAVGTMGTAD
+445 PAVGTMGNAD

-474 DVQHDA
+474 DAQHDA

-492 AAPTKAGYTFV
+492 AEPTKDGYTFA
-503 GWVDNADNAMP
+503 GWVDAEGNAMP

-527 KWATSAFDA
+527 KWVTSAFDA

-545 DLHATESVEFGAAIP
+545 DLYDTKSVEFGAAI
-560 TPAEP
+560 TAPAAP

-619 TGSFG
+619 TGNFG
-624 DKIGA
+624 DKINA
-629 MDPPPTKAG
+629 IDNPTKAG
-638 YTFAGWVDAGGAD
+638 YTFAGWVDASGAD
-651 VTFPVTLG
+651 VIFPVTLG

-671 NPIFIEFYDGEN
+671 NPIFIEFYDGAN

-688 EQNCGEAIAAPEA
+688 EQNCGEAIVAPEA

-707 NFVGWVDENGDAMPA
+707 NFVGWVDANGNAMPA
-722 TVPAVEARYYTKYEA
+722 TVPAAEAKYYTKYEA
-737 ATYNVT
+737 ASYNVT
-743 FKADGETVRSEEA
+743 FKADGETVRSGEA

-814 YYVDNVIVKVDEYK
+814 YYVDNVIVNVDEYK

-835 YTYTPEAGA
+835 YTYTPEAGE

-867 TSTNAY
+867 TSTNNY
-873 TVIFNINGVEYT
+873 TVTFNVNGEEYT
-885 RLSFNYGETVTA
+885 KLSFTYGATVTA
-897 PQYTVPEG
+897 PAYTVPEG

-915 TMPAEDITLDA
+915 TMPAENITLDA

-944 ETYAEFTV
+944 EPYAEFTV
-952 SYGDVIPVPDEPQK
+952 SYGDVIPTPDVPEK

-984 PAQALNIYANM
+984 PAQALDIYANM

-1016 GYYGDVINADQA
+1016 GYYGDIITADKT

-1053 VTGDTT
+1053 VKGDTT

-1065 TNGYILTYIVDGAV
+1065 TNGYILTYIVDGEV
-1079 YSRETYDFGAA
+1079 YSRNTYDFGAA

-1099 VGYTFS
+1099 EGHTFS
-1105 GWDKETPATMP
+1105 GWDRETPATMP

-1133 TFYKDGVLIATV
+1133 TFYKDGVLFATV

-1151 VPVAPTEDLEKVG
+1151 VPVAPTEGLEKVG

-1184 DAMYTAQNVDYKV
+1184 DAMYVAQNVDYKV

-1208 GEPEVLSYTALADS
+1208 GEPEVLSYTATADS

-1344 TAVTAPS
+1344 TAVTAPA

-1366 IPETIPAEDMT
+1366 
-1377 ITAKWTVNQYTITFN
+1377 
-1392 TDGGSDVAP
+1392 G
-1401 ITQDY
+1401 
-1406 GTAVAA
+1406 
-1412 PAAPTKAGYTF
+1412 
-1423 AGWYRN
+1423 
-1429 DVAYTF
+1429 VAYTF

-1442 ITLTAKWSTDSY
+1442 ITLTAKWSTDSH

-1463 QTIVPTE
+1463 ETIVPTE
-1470 FGQIPVAPPVSKIG
+1470 FGQVPVAPPASKLG

-1527 KTSVTVPTEFDTAIV
+1527 KTSVTVPTVFDTAIV
-1542 APTEEPTK
+1542 APTEEPTR

-1781 TWNIRIRF
+1781 SWNIRIRF

-1801 WKLQYRKVNGD
+1801 WKLQYRKVNGN

-1848 PADAI
+1848 PTDAI

-1869 SRIRLTVAGKSSTY
+1869 SRIRLTVAGRSSTY

-1903 VVKYRFAAAGTA
+1903 VVKYRFATAGTA

>member
-201 NKTKQT
+201 NKTKKT

-249 EYEITVRDDLANG
+249 EYEITVRNDLANG

-302 RCTWFNIENN
+302 KCTWFNKANN

-326 GGSTPVQEH
+326 GSTPVQEH
-335 TATFMANGAVYDSAT
+335 TATFMANDAVYSSAT

-380 VVTFP
+380 VITFP

-445 PAVGTMGTAD
+445 PAVGTMGSAD

-469 KFMNG
+469 TFMNG

-480 NTVKYDGAYTLP
+480 NTVKYDGAYTIP
-492 AAPTKAGYTFV
+492 AAPTKDGYTFA
-503 GWVDNADNAMP
+503 GWVDAEGNAMP

-527 KWATSAFDA
+527 KWVTSAFDA

-545 DLHATESVEFGAAIP
+545 NLYDTKSVEFGAAI
-560 TPAEP
+560 TAPAAP
-565 SKTGYTFK
+565 SKTGYNFK

-619 TGSFG
+619 TGNFG

-629 MDPPPTKAG
+629 MDPPPSKAG
-638 YTFAGWVDAGGAD
+638 YTFVGWVDANGAD

-688 EQNCGEAIAAPEA
+688 EQNCGEAIEAPEV

-707 NFVGWVDENGDAMPA
+707 NFVGWVDANGDAMPA
-722 TVPAVEARYYTKYEA
+722 TVPAAEARYYTKYEA
-737 ATYNVT
+737 ANYNVT

-801 YVAIFEVNTYKIT
+801 YVAIFEVNTYKVT
-814 YYVDNVIVKVDEYK
+814 YYVDNVIVHTVDVK
-828 YGDKVTA
+828 YGDPIPE
-835 YTYTPEAGA
+835 YNYTPETGA

-873 TVIFNINGVEYT
+873 TVTFNVNGVEYT

-915 TMPAEDITLDA
+915 TMPAEDITLEA

-952 SYGDVIPVPDEPQK
+952 YYGDVIPVPDEPEK

-1053 VTGDTT
+1053 VKGDTT

-1065 TNGYILTYIVDGAV
+1065 TNGYILTYIVDGEV
-1079 YSRETYDFGAA
+1079 YSRNTYDFGAA

-1099 VGYTFS
+1099 EGHTFS
-1105 GWDKETPATMP
+1105 GWDRETPATMP

-1133 TFYKDGVLIATV
+1133 TFYKDGVLFATV

-1151 VPVAPTEDLEKVG
+1151 VPVAPTEGLEKVG

-1184 DAMYTAQNVDYKV
+1184 DAMYVAQNVDYKV

-1208 GEPEVLSYTALADS
+1208 GEPEVLSYTATADS

-1270 GVETPVTYYYG
+1270 GVEAPVTYYYG
-1281 ADIEAPAAPVKE
+1281 ADIEAPAAPAKE

-1344 TAVTAPS
+1344 TAVTAPA
-1351 APTKVGYTFAGWDKD
+1351 APTKVGYTFAGWDKA

-1423 AGWYRN
+1423 AGWYK
-1429 DVAYTF
+1429 DGVAYTF

-1442 ITLTAKWSTDSY
+1442 ITLTAKWSTDSH

-1463 QTIVPTE
+1463 ETIVPTE
-1470 FGQIPVAPPVSKIG
+1470 FGQIPVAPPASKIG

-1789 SYVGNDDYQIQN
+1789 SYVGNDDYQIQT

-1848 PADAI
+1848 PVDSI

>member
-1 MSKFKRFL
+1 MIRMKHNCEIVIIIKEENELMSKFKRFL
-9 SSFLALTMVLGMF
+9 SSFLALAMVLGMF

-31 DASAATLA
+31 DASAAAA

-48 AELEE
+48 AELEGE
-53 EYGSTDTNGNVTGQ
+53 HPN
-67 GGFYYVAVEFF
+67 GFYYFGVEFL
-78 EADGQPTDHVVAPG
+78 EADGQPTDHIVSPG
-92 DVLTARFYL
+92 DVLTVRFYI
-101 KSSFYMSVTN
+101 KSSFYLTAQCLTFN
-111 TDYLF
+111 LE
-116 DRNFFD
+116 RNFFD
-122 VSNGAANGYVI
+122 ITNGQASGWIANKGPDLVEGKI
-133 KNGADALGG
+133 LPNS
-142 VYGEENNT
+142 
-150 YPTANYPGTLFQGAA
+150 NYPIQVKKDKLANVNPDYVLGSGSDPNVEVVTAYAITGSKYLAYNA
-165 LSSAGDGRTGY
+165 RTGY
-176 DTGFN
+176 TSKIFETAEEIEAAKHLDFYKINCSYGDDKDAYIMNDDMFIAETTLTIRDGLAAGTSGKIFQHPRDVKLNNSPGN
-181 TIMDGYINWSP
+181 TYANVGNTNSGSTSLSKSFEKSP
-192 WDGKNYVVY
+192 LFTADMYDVEG
-201 NKTKQT
+201 
-207 YLSYVSP
+207 
-214 DDYTICKDWDYIRL
+214 
-228 NTKVDNSDTEPY
+228 
-240 RLDQDLPYF
+240 LDQIFY
-249 EYEITVRDDLANG
+249 
-262 TVSKLLPNELVFR
+262 
-275 TIDAKR
+275 
-281 PSYGQLGYDGVKKN
+281 
-295 CQPWNNA
+295 
-302 RCTWFNIENN
+302 
-312 LIIDDMQQQFLIST
+312 IDD

-335 TATFMANGAVYDSAT
+335 TATFMANDAVYSSAT

-357 AAPANNP
+357 AAPATPP

-445 PAVGTMGTAD
+445 PAVGTMGSAD

-469 KFMNG
+469 TFMNG

-492 AAPTKAGYTFV
+492 AAPTKDGYTFA
-503 GWVDNADNAMP
+503 GWVDAEGNAMP

-527 KWATSAFDA
+527 KWVTSAFDA

-545 DLHATESVEFGAAIP
+545 NLYDTKSVEFGAAI
-560 TPAEP
+560 TAPADP

-619 TGSFG
+619 TGNFG

-629 MDPPPTKAG
+629 MDPSPTKAG
-638 YTFAGWVDAGGAD
+638 YTFAGWVDASGAD
-651 VTFPVTLG
+651 VIFPVTLG

-671 NPIFIEFYDGEN
+671 NPIFIEFYDGAN

-688 EQNCGEAIAAPEA
+688 EQNCGEAIVAPEA

-707 NFVGWVDENGDAMPA
+707 NFVGWVDANGDAMPA
-722 TVPAVEARYYTKYEA
+722 TVPAAEAKYYTKYEA
-737 ATYNVT
+737 ASYNVT
-743 FKADGETVRSEEA
+743 FKADGETVRSGEA

-814 YYVDNVIVKVDEYK
+814 YYVDNVIVHTADVK
-828 YGDKVTA
+828 YGDPIPE
-835 YTYTPEAGA
+835 YTYTPEAGE

-867 TSTNAY
+867 TSTNNY
-873 TVIFNINGVEYT
+873 TVTFNVNGKEYT
-885 RLSFNYGETVTA
+885 KLSFAYGATVTA
-897 PQYTVPEG
+897 PAYTVPEG

-915 TMPAEDITLDA
+915 TMPAENITLDA

-944 ETYAEFTV
+944 EPYAEFTV
-952 SYGDVIPVPDEPQK
+952 SYGDVIPTPDVPEK

-984 PAQALNIYANM
+984 PAQALDIYANM

-1090 LPAADTPTK
+1090 LPAAENPTK

-1105 GWDKETPATMP
+1105 GWDRETPATMP

-1151 VPVAPTEDLEKVG
+1151 VPVAPTEGLEKVG

-1184 DAMYTAQNVDYKV
+1184 DAMYVAQNVDYKV

-1208 GEPEVLSYTALADS
+1208 GEPEVLSYTATADS

-1270 GVETPVTYYYG
+1270 GVEAPVTYYYG

-1298 KWDATIPAT
+1298 KWDAAIPAT

-1344 TAVTAPS
+1344 TAVTAPA
-1351 APTKVGYTFAGWDKD
+1351 APTKVGYTFAGWDKA
-1366 IPETIPAEDMT
+1366 IPETIPAEDTT

-1423 AGWYRN
+1423 AGWYK
-1429 DVAYTF
+1429 DGVAYTF

-1442 ITLTAKWSTDSY
+1442 ITLTAKWSTDSH

-1463 QTIVPTE
+1463 ETIVPTE

-1542 APTEEPTK
+1542 APTEEPTR

-1653 AGEEVALGSADTD
+1653 AGEEVAIGSADTD

-1848 PADAI
+1848 PVDSI

-1869 SRIRLTVAGKSSTY
+1869 SRIRLTVAGRSSTY

-1903 VVKYRFAAAGTA
+1903 VVKYRFATAGTA

>member
-1 MSKFKRFL
+1 MIRMKHNCEIVIIIKEENELMSKFKRFL
-9 SSFLALTMVLGMF
+9 SSFLALAMVLGMF

-31 DASAATLA
+31 DASAATMQ

-48 AELEE
+48 AELEAE
-53 EYGSTDTNGNVTGQ
+53 HPN
-67 GGFYYVAVEFF
+67 GFYYFGVEFL
-78 EADGQPTDHVVAPG
+78 EADGQPTDHIVSPG
-92 DVLTARFYL
+92 DVLTVRFYI
-101 KSSFYMSVTN
+101 KSSFYLTAQCLTFN
-111 TDYLF
+111 LE
-116 DRNFFD
+116 RNFFD
-122 VSNGAANGYVI
+122 ITNGQASGYLPNKGPDLVEGNILPNG
-133 KNGADALGG
+133 
-142 VYGEENNT
+142 
-150 YPTANYPGTLFQGAA
+150 NYPIQVRKAKLAEVNPDYVLGSGSDPNVEVVTAYAITGSKYLAYNA
-165 LSSAGDGRTGY
+165 RTGY
-176 DTGFN
+176 TSKIFETAEEIEAAKHLDFYKINCSYGDDKDAYIMNDDMFIAETTLTIRDGLAAGTSGKIFQHPRDVKLNNAPAN
-181 TIMDGYINWSP
+181 TYANVGNTNSGSTSLSKSFEKSP
-192 WDGKNYVVY
+192 LFTADMYDVEG
-201 NKTKQT
+201 
-207 YLSYVSP
+207 
-214 DDYTICKDWDYIRL
+214 
-228 NTKVDNSDTEPY
+228 
-240 RLDQDLPYF
+240 LDQIFY
-249 EYEITVRDDLANG
+249 
-262 TVSKLLPNELVFR
+262 
-275 TIDAKR
+275 
-281 PSYGQLGYDGVKKN
+281 
-295 CQPWNNA
+295 
-302 RCTWFNIENN
+302 
-312 LIIDDMQQQFLIST
+312 IDD

-335 TATFMANGAVYDSAT
+335 TATFMANDAVYSSAT

-357 AAPANNP
+357 AAPAENP
-364 TKDGYTFAGW
+364 TKEGYTFAGW

-380 VVTFP
+380 VITFP

-445 PAVGTMGTAD
+445 PAVGTMGNAD

-474 DVQHDA
+474 EVQHDA

-492 AAPTKAGYTFV
+492 AAPTKAGYTFA
-503 GWVDNADNAMP
+503 GWVDAEGNAMP

-560 TPAEP
+560 TPSAP

-619 TGSFG
+619 TGNFG
-624 DKIGA
+624 DKINA
-629 MDPPPTKAG
+629 IDNPTKAG
-638 YTFAGWVDAGGAD
+638 YTFAGWVDASGAD
-651 VTFPVTLG
+651 VIFPVTLG

-671 NPIFIEFYDGEN
+671 NPIFIEFYDGAN

-688 EQNCGEAIAAPEA
+688 EQNCGEAIVAPEA

-707 NFVGWVDENGDAMPA
+707 NFVGWVDANGNAMPA
-722 TVPAVEARYYTKYEA
+722 TVPAAEAKYYTKYEA
-737 ATYNVT
+737 ASYNVT
-743 FKADGETVRSEEA
+743 FKADGETVRSGEA

-835 YTYTPEAGA
+835 YTYTPEAGE

-867 TSTNAY
+867 TSTNNY
-873 TVIFNINGVEYT
+873 TVTFNVNGEEYT
-885 RLSFNYGETVTA
+885 KLSFTYGATVTA
-897 PQYTVPEG
+897 PAYTVPEG

-915 TMPAEDITLDA
+915 TMPAENITLEA

-944 ETYAEFTV
+944 EPYKEFTV
-952 SYGDVIPVPDEPQK
+952 YYGDVIPVPDEPEK

-1053 VTGDTT
+1053 VKGDTT

-1065 TNGYILTYIVDGAV
+1065 TNGYILTYIVDGEV
-1079 YSRETYDFGAA
+1079 YSRNTYDFGAA
-1090 LPAADTPTK
+1090 LPAANTPTK
-1099 VGYTFS
+1099 EGHTFS
-1105 GWDKETPATMP
+1105 GWDRETPATMP

-1151 VPVAPTEDLEKVG
+1151 VPVAPTEGLEKVG

-1184 DAMYTAQNVDYKV
+1184 DAMYVAQNVDYKV

-1208 GEPEVLSYTALADS
+1208 GEPEVLSYTATADS

-1270 GVETPVTYYYG
+1270 GVEAPVTYYYG

-1344 TAVTAPS
+1344 TAVTAPA
-1351 APTKVGYTFAGWDKD
+1351 APTKVGYTFAGWDKA

-1423 AGWYRN
+1423 AGWYK
-1429 DVAYTF
+1429 DGVAYTF

-1442 ITLTAKWSTDSY
+1442 ITLTAKWSTDSH

-1463 QTIVPTE
+1463 ETIVPTE
-1470 FGQIPVAPPVSKIG
+1470 FGQIPVAPPASKIG

-1801 WKLQYRKVNGD
+1801 WKLQYRKVNGN

-1848 PADAI
+1848 PTDAI

-1869 SRIRLTVAGKSSTY
+1869 SRIRLTVAGRSSTY

>member
-1 MSKFKRFL
+1 MKHNCEIVIIIKEENELMSKFKRFL
-9 SSFLALTMVLGMF
+9 SSFLALAMVLGMF

-31 DASAATLA
+31 DASAAAA

-48 AELEE
+48 AELEGE
-53 EYGSTDTNGNVTGQ
+53 HPN
-67 GGFYYVAVEFF
+67 GFYYFGVEFL
-78 EADGQPTDHVVAPG
+78 EADGQPTDHIVSPG
-92 DVLTARFYL
+92 DVLTVRFYI
-101 KSSFYMSVTN
+101 KSSFYLTAQCLTFN
-111 TDYLF
+111 LE
-116 DRNFFD
+116 RNFFD
-122 VSNGAANGYVI
+122 ITNGQASGWIANKGPDLVEGKI
-133 KNGADALGG
+133 LPNS
-142 VYGEENNT
+142 
-150 YPTANYPGTLFQGAA
+150 NYPIQVKKDKLANVNPDYVLGSGSDPNVEVVTAYAITGSKYLAYNA
-165 LSSAGDGRTGY
+165 RTGY
-176 DTGFN
+176 TSKIFETAEEIEAAKHLDFYKINCSYGDDKDAYIMNDDMFIAETTLTIRDGLAAGTSGKIFQHPRDVKLNNSPGN
-181 TIMDGYINWSP
+181 TYANVGNTNSGSTSLSKSCEKSP
-192 WDGKNYVVY
+192 LFTADMYDVEG
-201 NKTKQT
+201 
-207 YLSYVSP
+207 
-214 DDYTICKDWDYIRL
+214 
-228 NTKVDNSDTEPY
+228 
-240 RLDQDLPYF
+240 LDQIFY
-249 EYEITVRDDLANG
+249 
-262 TVSKLLPNELVFR
+262 
-275 TIDAKR
+275 
-281 PSYGQLGYDGVKKN
+281 
-295 CQPWNNA
+295 
-302 RCTWFNIENN
+302 
-312 LIIDDMQQQFLIST
+312 IDD

-335 TATFMANGAVYDSAT
+335 TATFMANDAVYSSAT

-357 AAPANNP
+357 AAPAENP

-380 VVTFP
+380 GITFP

-445 PAVGTMGTAD
+445 PAVGTMGNAD

-474 DVQHDA
+474 EVQHDA

-492 AAPTKAGYTFV
+492 AAPTKDGYTFA
-503 GWVDNADNAMP
+503 GWVDAEGNAMP

-527 KWATSAFDA
+527 KWVTSAFDA

-545 DLHATESVEFGAAIP
+545 NLYDTKSVEFGAAI
-560 TPAEP
+560 TAPAAP

-619 TGSFG
+619 TGNFG
-624 DKIGA
+624 DKINA
-629 MDPPPTKAG
+629 IDNPTKAG
-638 YTFAGWVDAGGAD
+638 YTFAGWVYANGDA

-671 NPIFIEFYDGEN
+671 NPIFIEFYDGAN

-701 PVKAGY
+701 PTKAGY
-707 NFVGWVDENGDAMPA
+707 NFVGWVDAEGNAMPA
-722 TVPAVEARYYTKYEA
+722 TVPTADAKYYTKYEA
-737 ATYNVT
+737 ANYNVT

-790 DNTTV
+790 ENTTV

-814 YYVDNVIVKVDEYK
+814 YYVDNVIVNVDEYK
-828 YGDKVTA
+828 YGDKVTE
-835 YTYTPEAGA
+835 YKYTPEAGA

-873 TVIFNINGVEYT
+873 TVTFNVNGKEYT
-885 RLSFNYGETVTA
+885 KLSFAYGATVTA
-897 PQYTVPEG
+897 PAYTVPEG
-905 YSFSGWNLPE
+905 YSFTGWNLPE
-915 TMPAEDITLDA
+915 TMPAENITLDA

-944 ETYAEFTV
+944 EPYAEFTV
-952 SYGDVIPVPDEPQK
+952 SYGDVIPTPDVPEK

-1016 GYYGDVINADQA
+1016 GYYGDIITADKT

-1053 VTGDTT
+1053 VKGDTT

-1079 YSRETYDFGAA
+1079 YSRNTYDFGAA

-1099 VGYTFS
+1099 EGHTFS
-1105 GWDKETPATMP
+1105 GWDRETPATMP

-1133 TFYKDGVLIATV
+1133 TFYKDGVLFATV

-1151 VPVAPTEDLEKVG
+1151 VPVAPTEGLEKVG

-1184 DAMYTAQNVDYKV
+1184 DAMYVAQNVDYKV

-1208 GEPEVLSYTALADS
+1208 GEPEVLSYTATADS

-1240 VLSGTVAPDG
+1240 VLSGAVAPDG

-1270 GVETPVTYYYG
+1270 GVEAPVTYYYG

-1344 TAVTAPS
+1344 TAVTAPA
-1351 APTKVGYTFAGWDKD
+1351 APTKVGYTFAGWDKA

-1423 AGWYRN
+1423 AGWYK
-1429 DVAYTF
+1429 DGVAYTF

-1442 ITLTAKWSTDSY
+1442 ITLTAKWSTDSH

-1463 QTIVPTE
+1463 ETIVPTE
-1470 FGQIPVAPPVSKIG
+1470 FGQIPVAPPASKIG
-1484 YTFTGWDKELV
+1484 YTFTGWDRELV

-1520 GGAFADG
+1520 GGAFTDG

-1561 VGNMTS
+1561 IGNMTS

-1706 YDVEPIDPNDL
+1706 YDDEPIDPNDL

-1848 PADAI
+1848 PVDSI

-1869 SRIRLTVAGKSSTY
+1869 SRIRLTVAGRSSTY

-1903 VVKYRFAAAGTA
+1903 VVKYRFATAGTA

>member
-1 MSKFKRFL
+1 MIRMKHNCEIVIIIKEENELMSKFKRFL
-9 SSFLALTMVLGMF
+9 SSFLALAMVLGMF

-31 DASAATLA
+31 DASAAAT

-53 EYGSTDTNGNVTGQ
+53 EHPN
-67 GGFYYVAVEFF
+67 GFYYFGVEFI
-78 EADGQPTDHVVAPG
+78 EADGQPTDHIVSPG
-92 DVLTARFYL
+92 DTLTVRFYI
-101 KSSFYMSVTN
+101 KSSFYLTAQVMQFN
-111 TDYLF
+111 L

-122 VSNGAANGYVI
+122 ITNGQANGWIANRGPDLVEGKCYPTNNYPTPIPKALLSDVNPNYNEETGNGPYVSLVAQFATFGGKYLVYNARTGYTSKIFETAEEIEAAKGLDFYRLSGFYGDSKLGYKMTDDMYICETTLTVRDNLTPGTSGKIFQHDRDVKLNNSAANGYVCVCDTDSG
-133 KNGADALGG
+133 KTADSKSFEKSPLF
-142 VYGEENNT
+142 
-150 YPTANYPGTLFQGAA
+150 TADMF
-165 LSSAGDGRTGY
+165 
-176 DTGFN
+176 
-181 TIMDGYINWSP
+181 
-192 WDGKNYVVY
+192 
-201 NKTKQT
+201 
-207 YLSYVSP
+207 
-214 DDYTICKDWDYIRL
+214 
-228 NTKVDNSDTEPY
+228 DNEG
-240 RLDQDLPYF
+240 LDQIFY
-249 EYEITVRDDLANG
+249 
-262 TVSKLLPNELVFR
+262 
-275 TIDAKR
+275 
-281 PSYGQLGYDGVKKN
+281 
-295 CQPWNNA
+295 
-302 RCTWFNIENN
+302 
-312 LIIDDMQQQFLIST
+312 IDD

-335 TATFMANGAVYDSAT
+335 TATFMANDAVYSSAT

-357 AAPANNP
+357 AAPAENP
-364 TKDGYTFAGW
+364 TKEGYTFAGW

-395 TAVFVENA
+395 TAIFVENA

-445 PAVGTMGTAD
+445 PAVGTMGNAD

-474 DVQHDA
+474 DAQHDA

-492 AAPTKAGYTFV
+492 AEPTKDGYTFA
-503 GWVDNADNAMP
+503 GWVDAEGNAMP

-527 KWATSAFDA
+527 KWVTSAFDA

-545 DLHATESVEFGAAIP
+545 DLYDTKSVEFGAAI
-560 TPAEP
+560 TAPAAP

-619 TGSFG
+619 TGNFG
-624 DKIGA
+624 DKINA
-629 MDPPPTKAG
+629 IDNPTKAG
-638 YTFAGWVDAGGAD
+638 YTFAGWVDASGAD
-651 VTFPVTLG
+651 VIFPVTLG

-671 NPIFIEFYDGEN
+671 NPIFIEFYDGAN

-688 EQNCGEAIAAPEA
+688 EQNCGEAIVAPEA

-707 NFVGWVDENGDAMPA
+707 NFVGWVDANGNAMPA
-722 TVPAVEARYYTKYEA
+722 TVPAAEAKYYTKYEA
-737 ATYNVT
+737 ASYNVT
-743 FKADGETVRSEEA
+743 FKADGETVRSGEA

-814 YYVDNVIVKVDEYK
+814 YYVDNVIVNVDEYK

-835 YTYTPEAGA
+835 YTYTPEAGE

-867 TSTNAY
+867 TSTNNY
-873 TVIFNINGVEYT
+873 TVTFNVNGEEYT
-885 RLSFNYGETVTA
+885 KLSFTYGATVTA
-897 PQYTVPEG
+897 PAYTVPEG

-915 TMPAEDITLDA
+915 TMPAENITLDA

-944 ETYAEFTV
+944 EPYAEFTV
-952 SYGDVIPVPDEPQK
+952 SYGDVIPTPDVPEK

-984 PAQALNIYANM
+984 PAQALDIYANM

-1016 GYYGDVINADQA
+1016 GYYGDIITADKT

-1053 VTGDTT
+1053 VKGDTT

-1065 TNGYILTYIVDGAV
+1065 TNGYILTYIVDGEV
-1079 YSRETYDFGAA
+1079 YSRNTYDFGAA

-1099 VGYTFS
+1099 EGHTFS
-1105 GWDKETPATMP
+1105 GWDRETPATMP

-1133 TFYKDGVLIATV
+1133 TFYKDGVLFATV

-1151 VPVAPTEDLEKVG
+1151 VPVAPTEGLEKVG

-1184 DAMYTAQNVDYKV
+1184 DAMYVAQNVDYKV

-1208 GEPEVLSYTALADS
+1208 GEPEVLSYTATADS

-1344 TAVTAPS
+1344 TAVTAPA

-1366 IPETIPAEDMT
+1366 
-1377 ITAKWTVNQYTITFN
+1377 
-1392 TDGGSDVAP
+1392 G
-1401 ITQDY
+1401 
-1406 GTAVAA
+1406 
-1412 PAAPTKAGYTF
+1412 
-1423 AGWYRN
+1423 
-1429 DVAYTF
+1429 VAYTF

-1442 ITLTAKWSTDSY
+1442 ITLTAKWSTDSH

-1463 QTIVPTE
+1463 ETIVPTE
-1470 FGQIPVAPPVSKIG
+1470 FGQVPVAPPASKLG

-1527 KTSVTVPTEFDTAIV
+1527 KTSVTVPTVFDTAIV
-1542 APTEEPTK
+1542 APTEEPTR

-1781 TWNIRIRF
+1781 SWNIRIRF

-1801 WKLQYRKVNGD
+1801 WKLQYRKVNGN

-1848 PADAI
+1848 PTDAI

-1869 SRIRLTVAGKSSTY
+1869 SRIRLTVAGRSSTY

-1903 VVKYRFAAAGTA
+1903 VVKYRFATAGTA

>member
-1 MSKFKRFL
+1 MIRMKHNCEIVIIIKEENELMSKFKRFL
-9 SSFLALTMVLGMF
+9 SSFLALAMVLGMF

-31 DASAATLA
+31 DASAAAT

-53 EYGSTDTNGNVTGQ
+53 EHPN
-67 GGFYYVAVEFF
+67 GFYYFGVEFI
-78 EADGQPTDHVVAPG
+78 EADGQPTDHIVSPG
-92 DVLTARFYL
+92 DTLTVRFYI
-101 KSSFYMSVTN
+101 KSSFYLTAQVMQFN
-111 TDYLF
+111 L

-122 VSNGAANGYVI
+122 ITNGQANGWIANRGPDLVEGKCYPTNNYPTPIPKALLSDVNPNYNEETGNGPYVSLVAQFATVGSKYLVYNARTGYTSKIFETAEEIEAAKGLDFYKLSGFYGDSKLGYKMTDDMYICETTLTVRDNLTPGTSGKIFQHDRDVKLNNSAANGYVCVCDTDSG
-133 KNGADALGG
+133 KTADSKSFEKSPLF
-142 VYGEENNT
+142 
-150 YPTANYPGTLFQGAA
+150 TADMF
-165 LSSAGDGRTGY
+165 
-176 DTGFN
+176 
-181 TIMDGYINWSP
+181 
-192 WDGKNYVVY
+192 
-201 NKTKQT
+201 
-207 YLSYVSP
+207 
-214 DDYTICKDWDYIRL
+214 
-228 NTKVDNSDTEPY
+228 DNEG
-240 RLDQDLPYF
+240 LDQIFY
-249 EYEITVRDDLANG
+249 
-262 TVSKLLPNELVFR
+262 
-275 TIDAKR
+275 
-281 PSYGQLGYDGVKKN
+281 
-295 CQPWNNA
+295 
-302 RCTWFNIENN
+302 
-312 LIIDDMQQQFLIST
+312 IDD

-335 TATFMANGAVYDSAT
+335 TATFMANDAVYSSAT

-357 AAPANNP
+357 AAPATPP

-395 TAVFVENA
+395 TAIFVENA

-417 DVNSYAEGEQIV
+417 DVKSYAEGEQIV

-445 PAVGTMGTAD
+445 PAVGTMGNAD

-474 DVQHDA
+474 DAQHDA

-492 AAPTKAGYTFV
+492 AEPTKDGYTFA
-503 GWVDNADNAMP
+503 GWVDASGNAMP

-560 TPAEP
+560 TPSTP

-619 TGSFG
+619 TGNFG

-629 MDPPPTKAG
+629 MDPSPTKAG
-638 YTFAGWVDAGGAD
+638 YTFAGWVDASGAD
-651 VTFPVTLG
+651 VIFPVTLG

-671 NPIFIEFYDGEN
+671 NPIFIEFYDGAN

-688 EQNCGEAIAAPEA
+688 EQNCGEAIVAPEA

-707 NFVGWVDENGDAMPA
+707 NFVGWVDANGNAMPA
-722 TVPAVEARYYTKYEA
+722 TVPAAEAKYYTKYEA
-737 ATYNVT
+737 ANYNVT

-790 DNTTV
+790 ENTTV

-814 YYVDNVIVKVDEYK
+814 YYVDNVIVNVDEYK

-835 YTYTPEAGA
+835 YTYTPEAGE

-867 TSTNAY
+867 TSTNNY
-873 TVIFNINGVEYT
+873 TVTFNVNGEEYT
-885 RLSFNYGETVTA
+885 KLSFTYGATVTA
-897 PQYTVPEG
+897 PAYTVPEG

-915 TMPAEDITLDA
+915 TMPAENITLDA

-944 ETYAEFTV
+944 EPYAEFTV
-952 SYGDVIPVPDEPQK
+952 SYGDVIPTPDVPEK

-1053 VTGDTT
+1053 VKGDTT

-1065 TNGYILTYIVDGAV
+1065 TNGYILTYIVDGEV
-1079 YSRETYDFGAA
+1079 YSRNTYDFGAA

-1099 VGYTFS
+1099 EGHTFS
-1105 GWDKETPATMP
+1105 GWDRETPATMP

-1133 TFYKDGVLIATV
+1133 TFYKDGVLFATV

-1151 VPVAPTEDLEKVG
+1151 VPVAPTEGLEKVG

-1184 DAMYTAQNVDYKV
+1184 DAMYVAQNVDYKV

-1208 GEPEVLSYTALADS
+1208 GEPEVLSYTATADS

-1270 GVETPVTYYYG
+1270 GVEAPVTYYYLSL
-1281 ADIEAPAAPVKE
+1281 IH
-1293 GYTFV
+1293 
-1298 KWDATIPAT
+1298 I
-1307 MPARDVT
+1307 
-1314 VTAVFKINQYTI
+1314 
-1326 TFVTDGGTAVA
+1326 
-1337 PITQDYG
+1337 
-1344 TAVTAPS
+1344 S
-1351 APTKVGYTFAGWDKD
+1351 
-1366 IPETIPAEDMT
+1366 
-1377 ITAKWTVNQYTITFN
+1377 
-1392 TDGGSDVAP
+1392 
-1401 ITQDY
+1401 
-1406 GTAVAA
+1406 
-1412 PAAPTKAGYTF
+1412 
-1423 AGWYRN
+1423 
-1429 DVAYTF
+1429 
-1435 TTMPAED
+1435 
-1442 ITLTAKWSTDSY
+1442 
-1454 NAIFVIDGV
+1454 
-1463 QTIVPTE
+1463 
-1470 FGQIPVAPPVSKIG
+1470 
-1484 YTFTGWDKELV
+1484 
-1495 AMGTEDVTYTAQ
+1495 
-1507 FKANTYD
+1507 
-1514 AIFDAN
+1514 
-1520 GGAFADG
+1520 
-1527 KTSVTVPTEFDTAIV
+1527 
-1542 APTEEPTK
+1542 EPTRP
-1550 YGYTFNGWSPA
+1550 Y
-1561 VGNMTS
+1561 
-1567 EGITFTAQW
+1567 
-1576 KQDLSICRIQN
+1576 
-1587 VTRVTPNVYG
+1587 
-1597 RQVADYEV
+1597 
-1605 TVKGSPIKIEFAYTG
+1605 
-1620 GSEVYWQYDRHDPI
+1620 
-1634 IDLND
+1634 
-1639 VEATGLFLI
+1639 
-1648 KAYNA
+1648 
-1653 AGEEVALGSADTD
+1653 
-1666 YEVWSIRAIYTEG
+1666 
-1679 TYKVRAKVAHSDD
+1679 
-1692 SWEPKDI
+1692 
-1699 AYDFVNT
+1699 
-1706 YDVEPIDPNDL
+1706 
-1717 TSATISKTTVKRGDY
+1717 
-1732 VYLTVVTSTNV
+1732 
-1743 NRVRIAKTEADGTLA
+1743 
-1758 TVAFSTTA
+1758 
-1766 KNPDNLTITDADGVR
+1766 
-1781 TWNIRIRF
+1781 
-1789 SYVGNDDYQIQN
+1789 
-1801 WKLQYRKVNGD
+1801 
-1812 KWLDSEY
+1812 
-1819 NYDIKITKYAETVS
+1819 
-1833 PVEGKDPFSV
+1833 
-1843 ISVAT
+1843 
-1848 PADAI
+1848 
-1853 AKGSFAEVT
+1853 
-1862 VVTTSDA
+1862 
-1869 SRIRLTVAGKSSTY
+1869 
-1883 LKTSQ
+1883 
-1888 NTVSVTDNGDGTTTW
+1888 
-1903 VVKYRFAAAGTA
+1903 
-1915 TVTAQARGNAWS
+1915 
-1927 SAVAG
+1927 
-1932 ADVTVA
+1932 

>member
-9 SSFLALTMVLGMF
+9 SSFLALAMVLGMF

-31 DASAATLA
+31 DASAAAA

-48 AELEE
+48 AELEAE
-53 EYGSTDTNGNVTGQ
+53 HPN
-67 GGFYYVAVEFF
+67 GFYYFGVEFL
-78 EADGQPTDHVVAPG
+78 EADGQPTDHIVSPG
-92 DVLTARFYL
+92 DVLTVRFYI
-101 KSSFYMSVTN
+101 KSSFYLTAQCLTFN
-111 TDYLF
+111 LE
-116 DRNFFD
+116 RNFFD
-122 VSNGAANGYVI
+122 ITNGQASGYLPNKGPDLVEGNILPNG
-133 KNGADALGG
+133 
-142 VYGEENNT
+142 
-150 YPTANYPGTLFQGAA
+150 NYPIQVRKAKLAEVNPDYVLGSGSDPNVEVVTAYAITGSKYLAYNA
-165 LSSAGDGRTGY
+165 RTGY
-176 DTGFN
+176 TSKIFETAEEIEAAKHLDFYKINCSYGDDKDAYIMNDDMFIAETTLTIRDGLAAGTSGKIFQHPRDVKLNNASAN
-181 TIMDGYINWSP
+181 TYANVGNTNSGSTSLSKSFEKSP
-192 WDGKNYVVY
+192 LFTADMYDVEG
-201 NKTKQT
+201 
-207 YLSYVSP
+207 
-214 DDYTICKDWDYIRL
+214 
-228 NTKVDNSDTEPY
+228 
-240 RLDQDLPYF
+240 LDQIFY
-249 EYEITVRDDLANG
+249 
-262 TVSKLLPNELVFR
+262 
-275 TIDAKR
+275 
-281 PSYGQLGYDGVKKN
+281 
-295 CQPWNNA
+295 
-302 RCTWFNIENN
+302 
-312 LIIDDMQQQFLIST
+312 IDD

-335 TATFMANGAVYDSAT
+335 TATFMANDAVYSSAT

-357 AAPANNP
+357 AAPAENP
-364 TKDGYTFAGW
+364 TKEGYTFAGW

-380 VVTFP
+380 VITFP

-445 PAVGTMGTAD
+445 PAVGTMGNAD

-474 DVQHDA
+474 EVQHDA

-492 AAPTKAGYTFV
+492 AAPTKAGYTFA
-503 GWVDNADNAMP
+503 GWVDAEGNAMP

-560 TPAEP
+560 TPSAP

-619 TGSFG
+619 TGNFG
-624 DKIGA
+624 DKINA
-629 MDPPPTKAG
+629 IDNPTKAG
-638 YTFAGWVDAGGAD
+638 YTFAGWVDASGAD
-651 VTFPVTLG
+651 VIFPVTLG

-671 NPIFIEFYDGEN
+671 NPIFIEFYDGAN

-688 EQNCGEAIAAPEA
+688 EQNCGEAIVAPEA

-707 NFVGWVDENGDAMPA
+707 NFVGWVDANGNAMPA
-722 TVPAVEARYYTKYEA
+722 TVPAAEAKYYTKYEA
-737 ATYNVT
+737 ASYNVT
-743 FKADGETVRSEEA
+743 FKADGETVRSGEA

-835 YTYTPEAGA
+835 YTYTPEAGE

-867 TSTNAY
+867 TSTNNY
-873 TVIFNINGVEYT
+873 TVTFNVNGEEYT
-885 RLSFNYGETVTA
+885 KLSFTYGATVTA
-897 PQYTVPEG
+897 PAYTVPEG

-915 TMPAEDITLDA
+915 TMPAENITLEA

-944 ETYAEFTV
+944 EPYKEFTV
-952 SYGDVIPVPDEPQK
+952 YYGDVIPVPDEPEK

-1053 VTGDTT
+1053 VKGDTT

-1065 TNGYILTYIVDGAV
+1065 TNGYILTYIVDGEV
-1079 YSRETYDFGAA
+1079 YSRNTYDFGAA
-1090 LPAADTPTK
+1090 LPAANTPTK
-1099 VGYTFS
+1099 EGHTFS
-1105 GWDKETPATMP
+1105 GWDRETPATMP

-1151 VPVAPTEDLEKVG
+1151 VPVAPTEGLEKVG

-1184 DAMYTAQNVDYKV
+1184 DAMYVAQNVDYKV

-1208 GEPEVLSYTALADS
+1208 GEPEVLSYTATADS

-1270 GVETPVTYYYG
+1270 GVEAPVTYYYG

-1344 TAVTAPS
+1344 TAVTAPA
-1351 APTKVGYTFAGWDKD
+1351 APTKVGYTFAGWDKA

-1412 PAAPTKAGYTF
+1412 PAAPTKAGYSF
-1423 AGWYRN
+1423 AGWYK
-1429 DVAYTF
+1429 DGVAYTF

-1442 ITLTAKWSTDSY
+1442 ITLTAKWSTDSH

-1463 QTIVPTE
+1463 ETIVPTE

-1527 KTSVTVPTEFDTAIV
+1527 KTSVTVPTVFDTAIV
-1542 APTEEPTK
+1542 APTEEPTR

-1801 WKLQYRKVNGD
+1801 WKLQYRKVNGN

-1848 PADAI
+1848 PTDAI

-1869 SRIRLTVAGKSSTY
+1869 SRIRLTVAGRSSTY

>member
-1 MSKFKRFL
+1 MIRMKHNCEIVIIIKEENELMSKFKRFL
-9 SSFLALTMVLGMF
+9 SSFLALAMVLGMF

-31 DASAATLA
+31 DASAAAA

-48 AELEE
+48 AELEAE
-53 EYGSTDTNGNVTGQ
+53 HPN
-67 GGFYYVAVEFF
+67 GFYYFGVEFL
-78 EADGQPTDHVVAPG
+78 EADGQPTDHIVSPG
-92 DVLTARFYL
+92 DVLTVRFYI
-101 KSSFYMSVTN
+101 KSSFYLTAQCLTFN
-111 TDYLF
+111 LE
-116 DRNFFD
+116 RNFFD
-122 VSNGAANGYVI
+122 ITNGQASGYLPNKGPDLVEGNILPNG
-133 KNGADALGG
+133 
-142 VYGEENNT
+142 
-150 YPTANYPGTLFQGAA
+150 NYPIQVRKAKLAEVNPDYVLGSGSDPNVEVVTAYAITGSKYLAYNA
-165 LSSAGDGRTGY
+165 RTGY
-176 DTGFN
+176 TSKIFETAEEIEAAKHLDFYKINCSYGDDKDAYIMNDDMFIAETTLTIRDGLAAGTSGKIFQHPRDVKLNNASAN
-181 TIMDGYINWSP
+181 TYANVGNTNSGSTSLSKSFEKSP
-192 WDGKNYVVY
+192 LFTADMYDVEG
-201 NKTKQT
+201 
-207 YLSYVSP
+207 
-214 DDYTICKDWDYIRL
+214 
-228 NTKVDNSDTEPY
+228 
-240 RLDQDLPYF
+240 LDQIFY
-249 EYEITVRDDLANG
+249 
-262 TVSKLLPNELVFR
+262 
-275 TIDAKR
+275 
-281 PSYGQLGYDGVKKN
+281 
-295 CQPWNNA
+295 
-302 RCTWFNIENN
+302 
-312 LIIDDMQQQFLIST
+312 IDD

-335 TATFMANGAVYDSAT
+335 TATFMANDAVYSSAT

-357 AAPANNP
+357 AAPAENP
-364 TKDGYTFAGW
+364 TKEGYTFAGW

-380 VVTFP
+380 VITFP

-445 PAVGTMGTAD
+445 PAVGTMGNAD

-474 DVQHDA
+474 EVQHDA

-492 AAPTKAGYTFV
+492 AAPTKAGYTFA
-503 GWVDNADNAMP
+503 GWVDAEGNAMP

-560 TPAEP
+560 TPSAP

-619 TGSFG
+619 TGNFG
-624 DKIGA
+624 DKINA
-629 MDPPPTKAG
+629 IDNPTKAG
-638 YTFAGWVDAGGAD
+638 YTFAGWVDASGAD
-651 VTFPVTLG
+651 VIFPVTLG

-671 NPIFIEFYDGEN
+671 NPIFIEFYDGAN

-688 EQNCGEAIAAPEA
+688 EQNCGEAIVAPEA

-707 NFVGWVDENGDAMPA
+707 NFVGWVDANGNAMPA
-722 TVPAVEARYYTKYEA
+722 TVPAAEAKYYTKYEA
-737 ATYNVT
+737 ASYNVT
-743 FKADGETVRSEEA
+743 FKADGETVRSGEA

-835 YTYTPEAGA
+835 YTYTPEAGE

-867 TSTNAY
+867 TSTNNY
-873 TVIFNINGVEYT
+873 TVTFNVNGKEYT
-885 RLSFNYGETVTA
+885 KLSFAYGATVTA
-897 PQYTVPEG
+897 PAYTVPEG

-915 TMPAEDITLDA
+915 TMPAENITLDA

-944 ETYAEFTV
+944 EPYAEFTV
-952 SYGDVIPVPDEPQK
+952 SYGDVIPTPDVPEK

-1016 GYYGDVINADQA
+1016 GYYGDIITADKT

-1053 VTGDTT
+1053 VKGDTT

-1065 TNGYILTYIVDGAV
+1065 TNGYILTYIVDGEV
-1079 YSRETYDFGAA
+1079 YSRNTYDFGAA

-1099 VGYTFS
+1099 EGHTFS
-1105 GWDKETPATMP
+1105 GWDRETPATMP

-1133 TFYKDGVLIATV
+1133 TFYKDGVLFATV

-1151 VPVAPTEDLEKVG
+1151 VPVAPTEGLEKVG

-1184 DAMYTAQNVDYKV
+1184 DAMYVAQNVDYKV

-1208 GEPEVLSYTALADS
+1208 GEPEVLSYTATADS

-1344 TAVTAPS
+1344 TAVTAPA
-1351 APTKVGYTFAGWDKD
+1351 APTKVGYTFAGWDKA

-1423 AGWYRN
+1423 AGWYK
-1429 DVAYTF
+1429 DGVAYTF

-1442 ITLTAKWSTDSY
+1442 ITLTAKWSTDSH

-1463 QTIVPTE
+1463 ETIVPTE
-1470 FGQIPVAPPVSKIG
+1470 FGQIPVAPPASKLG

-1527 KTSVTVPTEFDTAIV
+1527 KTSVTVPTVFDTAIV
-1542 APTEEPTK
+1542 APTEEPTR

-1801 WKLQYRKVNGD
+1801 WKLQYRKVNGN

-1848 PADAI
+1848 PTDAI

-1869 SRIRLTVAGKSSTY
+1869 SRIRLTVAGRSSTY

>member
-1 MSKFKRFL
+1 MKHNCEIVIIIKEENELMSKFKRFL
-9 SSFLALTMVLGMF
+9 SSFLALAMVLGMF

-31 DASAATLA
+31 DASAAAA

-48 AELEE
+48 AELEAE
-53 EYGSTDTNGNVTGQ
+53 HPN
-67 GGFYYVAVEFF
+67 GFYYFGVEFL
-78 EADGQPTDHVVAPG
+78 EADGQPTDHIVSPG
-92 DVLTARFYL
+92 DVLTVRFYI
-101 KSSFYMSVTN
+101 KSSFYLTAQCLTFN
-111 TDYLF
+111 LE
-116 DRNFFD
+116 RNFFD
-122 VSNGAANGYVI
+122 ITNGQASGYLPNKGPDLVEGNILPNG
-133 KNGADALGG
+133 
-142 VYGEENNT
+142 
-150 YPTANYPGTLFQGAA
+150 NYPIQVRKAKLAEVNPDYVLGSGSDPNVEVVTAYAITGSKYLAYNA
-165 LSSAGDGRTGY
+165 RTGY
-176 DTGFN
+176 TSKIFETAEEIEAAKHLDFYKINCSYGDDKDAYIMNDDMFIAETTLTIRDGLAAGTSGKIFQHPRDVKLNNASAN
-181 TIMDGYINWSP
+181 TYANVGNTNSGSTSLSKSFEKSP
-192 WDGKNYVVY
+192 LFTADMYDVEG
-201 NKTKQT
+201 
-207 YLSYVSP
+207 
-214 DDYTICKDWDYIRL
+214 
-228 NTKVDNSDTEPY
+228 
-240 RLDQDLPYF
+240 LDQIFY
-249 EYEITVRDDLANG
+249 
-262 TVSKLLPNELVFR
+262 
-275 TIDAKR
+275 
-281 PSYGQLGYDGVKKN
+281 
-295 CQPWNNA
+295 
-302 RCTWFNIENN
+302 
-312 LIIDDMQQQFLIST
+312 IDD

-335 TATFMANGAVYDSAT
+335 TATFMANDAVYSSAT

-357 AAPANNP
+357 AAPATPP
-364 TKDGYTFAGW
+364 TKDGYTFVGW

-395 TAVFVENA
+395 TAIFVENA

-417 DVNSYAEGEQIV
+417 DVKSYAEGEQIV

-445 PAVGTMGTAD
+445 PAVGTMGNAD

-492 AAPTKAGYTFV
+492 AAPTKAGYTFA
-503 GWVDNADNAMP
+503 GWVDASGNAMP

-560 TPAEP
+560 TPSTP

-619 TGSFG
+619 TGNFG
-624 DKIGA
+624 DKINA
-629 MDPPPTKAG
+629 IDNPTKAG
-638 YTFAGWVDAGGAD
+638 YTFAGWVDASGAD
-651 VTFPVTLG
+651 VIFPVTLG

-671 NPIFIEFYDGEN
+671 NPIFIEFYDGAN

-688 EQNCGEAIAAPEA
+688 EQNCGEAIVAPEA

-707 NFVGWVDENGDAMPA
+707 NFVGWVDANGNAMPA
-722 TVPAVEARYYTKYEA
+722 TVPAAEAKYYTKYEA
-737 ATYNVT
+737 ASYNVT

-814 YYVDNVIVKVDEYK
+814 YYVDNVIVNVDEYK

-835 YTYTPEAGA
+835 YTYTPEAGE

-867 TSTNAY
+867 TSTNNY
-873 TVIFNINGVEYT
+873 TVTFNVNGKEYT
-885 RLSFNYGETVTA
+885 KLSFAYGATVTA
-897 PQYTVPEG
+897 PAYTVPEG
-905 YSFSGWNLPE
+905 YSFTGWNLPE
-915 TMPAEDITLDA
+915 TMPAENITLDA

-944 ETYAEFTV
+944 EPYAEFTV
-952 SYGDVIPVPDEPQK
+952 SYGDVIPTPDVPEK

-1016 GYYGDVINADQA
+1016 GYYGDIITADKT

-1053 VTGDTT
+1053 VKGDTT

-1065 TNGYILTYIVDGAV
+1065 TNGYILTYIVDGEV
-1079 YSRETYDFGAA
+1079 YSRNTYDFGAA

-1099 VGYTFS
+1099 EGHTFS
-1105 GWDKETPATMP
+1105 GWDRETPATMP

-1133 TFYKDGVLIATV
+1133 TFYKDGVLFATV

-1151 VPVAPTEDLEKVG
+1151 VPVAPTEGLEKVG

-1184 DAMYTAQNVDYKV
+1184 DAMYVAQNVDYKV

-1208 GEPEVLSYTALADS
+1208 GEPEVLSYTATADS

-1270 GVETPVTYYYG
+1270 GVEAPVTYYYG

-1344 TAVTAPS
+1344 TAVTAPA
-1351 APTKVGYTFAGWDKD
+1351 APTKVGYTFAGWDKA

-1423 AGWYRN
+1423 AGWYK
-1429 DVAYTF
+1429 DGVAYTF

-1442 ITLTAKWSTDSY
+1442 ITLTAKWSTDSH

-1463 QTIVPTE
+1463 ETIVPTE
-1470 FGQIPVAPPVSKIG
+1470 FGQVPVAPPASKLG

-1527 KTSVTVPTEFDTAIV
+1527 KTSVTVPTVFDTAIV
-1542 APTEEPTK
+1542 APTEEPTR

-1801 WKLQYRKVNGD
+1801 WKLQYRKVNGN

-1848 PADAI
+1848 PTDAI

-1869 SRIRLTVAGKSSTY
+1869 SRIRLTVAGRSSTY

-1903 VVKYRFAAAGTA
+1903 VVKYRFATAGTA

>member
-1 MSKFKRFL
+1 MKHNCEIVIIIKEENELMSKFKRFL
-9 SSFLALTMVLGMF
+9 SSFLALAMVLGMF

-31 DASAATLA
+31 DASAAAA

-48 AELEE
+48 AELEAE
-53 EYGSTDTNGNVTGQ
+53 HPN
-67 GGFYYVAVEFF
+67 GFYYFGVEFL
-78 EADGQPTDHVVAPG
+78 EADGQPTDHIVSPG
-92 DVLTARFYL
+92 DVLTVRFYI
-101 KSSFYMSVTN
+101 KSSFYLTAQCLTFN
-111 TDYLF
+111 LE
-116 DRNFFD
+116 RNFFD
-122 VSNGAANGYVI
+122 ITNGQASGYLPNKGPDLVEGNILPNG
-133 KNGADALGG
+133 
-142 VYGEENNT
+142 
-150 YPTANYPGTLFQGAA
+150 NYPIQVRKAKLAEVNPDYVLGSGSDPNVEVVTAYAITGSKYLAYNA
-165 LSSAGDGRTGY
+165 RTGY
-176 DTGFN
+176 TSKIFETAEEIEAAKHLDFYKINCSYGDDKDAYIMNDDMFIAETTLTIRDGLAAGTSGKIFQHPRDVKLNNASAN
-181 TIMDGYINWSP
+181 TYANVGNTNSGSTSLSKSFEKSP
-192 WDGKNYVVY
+192 LFTADMYDVEG
-201 NKTKQT
+201 
-207 YLSYVSP
+207 
-214 DDYTICKDWDYIRL
+214 
-228 NTKVDNSDTEPY
+228 
-240 RLDQDLPYF
+240 LDQIFY
-249 EYEITVRDDLANG
+249 
-262 TVSKLLPNELVFR
+262 
-275 TIDAKR
+275 
-281 PSYGQLGYDGVKKN
+281 
-295 CQPWNNA
+295 
-302 RCTWFNIENN
+302 
-312 LIIDDMQQQFLIST
+312 IDD

-335 TATFMANGAVYDSAT
+335 TATFMANDAVYSSAT

-357 AAPANNP
+357 AAPAENP
-364 TKDGYTFAGW
+364 TKEGYTFAGW

-380 VVTFP
+380 VITFP

-445 PAVGTMGTAD
+445 PAVGTMGNAD

-474 DVQHDA
+474 EVQHDA

-492 AAPTKAGYTFV
+492 AAPTKAGYTFA
-503 GWVDNADNAMP
+503 GWVDAEGNAMP

-560 TPAEP
+560 TPSAP

-619 TGSFG
+619 TGNFG
-624 DKIGA
+624 DKINA
-629 MDPPPTKAG
+629 IDNPTKAG
-638 YTFAGWVDAGGAD
+638 YTFAGWVDASGAD
-651 VTFPVTLG
+651 VIFPVTLG

-671 NPIFIEFYDGEN
+671 NPIFIEFYDGAN

-688 EQNCGEAIAAPEA
+688 EQNCGEAIVAPEA

-707 NFVGWVDENGDAMPA
+707 NFVGWVDANGNAMPA
-722 TVPAVEARYYTKYEA
+722 TVPAAEAKYYTKYEA
-737 ATYNVT
+737 ASYNVT
-743 FKADGETVRSEEA
+743 FKADGETVRSGEA

-835 YTYTPEAGA
+835 YTYTPEAGE

-867 TSTNAY
+867 TSTNNY
-873 TVIFNINGVEYT
+873 TVTFNVNGKEYT
-885 RLSFNYGETVTA
+885 KLSFAYGATVTA
-897 PQYTVPEG
+897 PAYTVPEG

-915 TMPAEDITLDA
+915 TMPAENITLDA

-944 ETYAEFTV
+944 EPYAEFTV
-952 SYGDVIPVPDEPQK
+952 SYGDVIPTPDVPEK

-1016 GYYGDVINADQA
+1016 GYYGDIITADKT

-1053 VTGDTT
+1053 VKGDTT

-1065 TNGYILTYIVDGAV
+1065 TNGYILTYIVDGEV
-1079 YSRETYDFGAA
+1079 YSRNTYDFGAA

-1099 VGYTFS
+1099 EGHTFS
-1105 GWDKETPATMP
+1105 GWDRETPATMP

-1133 TFYKDGVLIATV
+1133 TFYKDGVLFATV

-1151 VPVAPTEDLEKVG
+1151 VPVAPTEGLEKVG

-1184 DAMYTAQNVDYKV
+1184 DAMYVAQNVDYKV

-1208 GEPEVLSYTALADS
+1208 GEPEVLSYTATADS

-1344 TAVTAPS
+1344 TAVTAPA
-1351 APTKVGYTFAGWDKD
+1351 APTKVGYTFAGWDKA

-1423 AGWYRN
+1423 AGWYK
-1429 DVAYTF
+1429 DGVAYTF

-1442 ITLTAKWSTDSY
+1442 ITLTAKWSTDSH

-1463 QTIVPTE
+1463 ETIVPTE
-1470 FGQIPVAPPVSKIG
+1470 FGQIPVAPPASKLG

-1527 KTSVTVPTEFDTAIV
+1527 KTSVTVPTVFDTAIV
-1542 APTEEPTK
+1542 APTEEPTR

-1801 WKLQYRKVNGD
+1801 WKLQYRKVNGN

-1848 PADAI
+1848 PTDAI

-1869 SRIRLTVAGKSSTY
+1869 SRIRLTVAGRSSTY

>member
-9 SSFLALTMVLGMF
+9 SSFLALAMVLGMF

-31 DASAATLA
+31 DASAAAT

-48 AELEE
+48 AELEGE
-53 EYGSTDTNGNVTGQ
+53 HPN
-67 GGFYYVAVEFF
+67 GFYYFGVEFI
-78 EADGQPTDHVVAPG
+78 EADGQPTDHIVSPG
-92 DVLTARFYL
+92 DTLTVRFYI
-101 KSSFYMSVTN
+101 KSSFYLTAQVMQFN
-111 TDYLF
+111 L

-122 VSNGAANGYVI
+122 ITNGQANGWIANRGPDLVEGKCYPTNNYPTPIPKALLSDVNPNYNEETGNGPYVSLVAQFATVGSKYLVYNARTGYTSKIFETAEEIEAAKGLDYYKLSGFYGDSKLGYKMTDDMYICETTLTVRDNLTPGTSGKIFQHDRDVKLNNSAANGYVCVCDTDSG
-133 KNGADALGG
+133 KTADSKSFEKSPLF
-142 VYGEENNT
+142 
-150 YPTANYPGTLFQGAA
+150 TADMF
-165 LSSAGDGRTGY
+165 
-176 DTGFN
+176 
-181 TIMDGYINWSP
+181 
-192 WDGKNYVVY
+192 
-201 NKTKQT
+201 
-207 YLSYVSP
+207 
-214 DDYTICKDWDYIRL
+214 
-228 NTKVDNSDTEPY
+228 DNEG
-240 RLDQDLPYF
+240 LDQIFY
-249 EYEITVRDDLANG
+249 
-262 TVSKLLPNELVFR
+262 
-275 TIDAKR
+275 
-281 PSYGQLGYDGVKKN
+281 
-295 CQPWNNA
+295 
-302 RCTWFNIENN
+302 
-312 LIIDDMQQQFLIST
+312 IDD

-335 TATFMANGAVYDSAT
+335 TATFMANGAVYSSAT

-357 AAPANNP
+357 AAPATPP

-395 TAVFVENA
+395 TAIFVENA

-445 PAVGTMGTAD
+445 PAVGTMGNAD

-474 DVQHDA
+474 DAQHDA

-492 AAPTKAGYTFV
+492 AAPTKDGYTFA
-503 GWVDNADNAMP
+503 GWVDAEGNAMP

-527 KWATSAFDA
+527 KWVTSAFDA

-545 DLHATESVEFGAAIP
+545 DLYDTKSVEFGAAI
-560 TPAEP
+560 TAPAAP

-619 TGSFG
+619 TGNFG
-624 DKIGA
+624 DKINA
-629 MDPPPTKAG
+629 IDNPTKAG
-638 YTFAGWVDAGGAD
+638 YTFAGWVDASGDA

-671 NPIFIEFYDGEN
+671 NPIFIEFYDGAN

-688 EQNCGEAIAAPEA
+688 EQNCGEAIVAPEA

-707 NFVGWVDENGDAMPA
+707 NFVGWVDANGDAMPA
-722 TVPAVEARYYTKYEA
+722 TVPTADAKYYTKYEA

-801 YVAIFEVNTYKIT
+801 YVAIFEANTYKVT
-814 YYVDNVIVKVDEYK
+814 YYVDNVIVHTVDVK
-828 YGDKVTA
+828 YGDPIPE
-835 YTYTPEAGA
+835 YTYTPEAGE

-867 TSTNAY
+867 TSTNNY
-873 TVIFNINGVEYT
+873 TVTFNVNGKEYT
-885 RLSFNYGETVTA
+885 KLSFAYGATVTA
-897 PQYTVPEG
+897 PAYTVPEG

-915 TMPAEDITLDA
+915 TMPAENITLDA

-944 ETYAEFTV
+944 KPYAEFTV
-952 SYGDVIPVPDEPQK
+952 SYGDVIPTPDVPEK

-1008 GTIVSDWI
+1008 GNIVSDWI
-1016 GYYGDVINADQA
+1016 GYYGDTITADQT

-1053 VTGDTT
+1053 VNGDTT

-1065 TNGYILTYIVDGAV
+1065 TNGYILTYIVDGEV
-1079 YSRETYDFGAA
+1079 YSRNTYDFGAA

-1099 VGYTFS
+1099 EGHTFS
-1105 GWDKETPATMP
+1105 GWDRETPATMP

-1133 TFYKDGVLIATV
+1133 TFYKDGVLFATV

-1151 VPVAPTEDLEKVG
+1151 VPVAPTEGLEKVG

-1184 DAMYTAQNVDYKV
+1184 DAMYVAQNVDYKV

-1208 GEPEVLSYTALADS
+1208 GEPEVLSYTATADS

-1270 GVETPVTYYYG
+1270 GVEAPVTYYYG

-1344 TAVTAPS
+1344 TAVTAPA
-1351 APTKVGYTFAGWDKD
+1351 APTKVGYTFAGWDKA

-1423 AGWYRN
+1423 AGWYK
-1429 DVAYTF
+1429 DGVAYTF

-1442 ITLTAKWSTDSY
+1442 ITLTAKWSTDSH

-1463 QTIVPTE
+1463 ETIVPTE

-1527 KTSVTVPTEFDTAIV
+1527 KTSVTVPTVFDTAIV
-1542 APTEEPTK
+1542 APTEEPTR

-1848 PADAI
+1848 PVDSI

-1888 NTVSVTDNGDGTTTW
+1888 NTISVTDNGDGTTTW
-1903 VVKYRFAAAGTA
+1903 VVKYRFATAGTA

>member
-1 MSKFKRFL
+1 MIRMKHNCEIVIIIKEENELMSKFKRFL
-9 SSFLALTMVLGMF
+9 SSFLALAMVLGMF

-31 DASAATLA
+31 DASAAAA

-48 AELEE
+48 AELEAE
-53 EYGSTDTNGNVTGQ
+53 HPN
-67 GGFYYVAVEFF
+67 GFYYFGVEFL
-78 EADGQPTDHVVAPG
+78 EADGQPTDHIVSPG
-92 DVLTARFYL
+92 DVLTVRFYI
-101 KSSFYMSVTN
+101 KSSFYLTAQCLTFN
-111 TDYLF
+111 LE
-116 DRNFFD
+116 RNFFD
-122 VSNGAANGYVI
+122 ITNGQASGYLPNKGPDLVEGNILPNG
-133 KNGADALGG
+133 
-142 VYGEENNT
+142 
-150 YPTANYPGTLFQGAA
+150 NYPIQVRKAKLAEVNPDYVLGSGSDPNVEVVTAYAITGSKYLAYNA
-165 LSSAGDGRTGY
+165 RTGY
-176 DTGFN
+176 TSKIFETAEEIEAAKHLDFYKINCSYGDDKDAYIMNDDMFIAETTLTIRDGLAAGTSGKIFQHPRDVKLNNASAN
-181 TIMDGYINWSP
+181 TYANVGNTNSGSTSLSKSFEKSP
-192 WDGKNYVVY
+192 LFTADMYDVEG
-201 NKTKQT
+201 
-207 YLSYVSP
+207 
-214 DDYTICKDWDYIRL
+214 
-228 NTKVDNSDTEPY
+228 
-240 RLDQDLPYF
+240 LDQIFY
-249 EYEITVRDDLANG
+249 
-262 TVSKLLPNELVFR
+262 
-275 TIDAKR
+275 
-281 PSYGQLGYDGVKKN
+281 
-295 CQPWNNA
+295 
-302 RCTWFNIENN
+302 
-312 LIIDDMQQQFLIST
+312 IDD

-335 TATFMANGAVYDSAT
+335 TATFMANDAVYSSAT

-357 AAPANNP
+357 AAPAENP
-364 TKDGYTFAGW
+364 TKEGYTFAGW

-395 TAVFVENA
+395 TAIFVENA

-445 PAVGTMGTAD
+445 PAVGTMGNAD

-474 DVQHDA
+474 EVQHDA

-492 AAPTKAGYTFV
+492 AAPTKDGYTFA
-503 GWVDNADNAMP
+503 GWVDAEGNAMP

-527 KWATSAFDA
+527 KWVTSAFDA

-545 DLHATESVEFGAAIP
+545 DLYDTKSVEFGAAI
-560 TPAEP
+560 TAPAAP

-619 TGSFG
+619 TGNFG
-624 DKIGA
+624 DKINA
-629 MDPPPTKAG
+629 IDNPTKAG
-638 YTFAGWVDAGGAD
+638 YTFAGWVYANGDA

-671 NPIFIEFYDGEN
+671 NPIFIEFYDGAN
-683 FISGG
+683 IISGG
-688 EQNCGEAIAAPEA
+688 EQYCGEAIVAPEA

-707 NFVGWVDENGDAMPA
+707 NFVGWVDANGNAMPA
-722 TVPAVEARYYTKYEA
+722 TVPAAEAKYYTKYEA
-737 ATYNVT
+737 ASYNVT

-814 YYVDNVIVKVDEYK
+814 YYVDNVIVNVDEYK

-835 YTYTPEAGA
+835 YTYTPEAGE

-867 TSTNAY
+867 TSTNNY
-873 TVIFNINGVEYT
+873 TVTFNVNGEEYT
-885 RLSFNYGETVTA
+885 KLSFAYGATVTA
-897 PQYTVPEG
+897 PAYTVPEG

-915 TMPAEDITLDA
+915 TMPAENITLDA

-944 ETYAEFTV
+944 EPYAEFTV
-952 SYGDVIPVPDEPQK
+952 SYGDVIPTPDVPEK

-972 GWDYENLGTATM
+972 GWNYENLGTATM
-984 PAQALNIYANM
+984 PAQALDIYANM

-1016 GYYGDVINADQA
+1016 GYYGDIITADKT

-1053 VTGDTT
+1053 VKGDTT

-1065 TNGYILTYIVDGAV
+1065 TNGYILTYIVDGEV
-1079 YSRETYDFGAA
+1079 YSRNTYDFGAA
-1090 LPAADTPTK
+1090 LPAANTPTK
-1099 VGYTFS
+1099 EGHTFS
-1105 GWDKETPATMP
+1105 GWDRETPATMP

-1151 VPVAPTEDLEKVG
+1151 VPVAPTEGLEKVG

-1184 DAMYTAQNVDYKV
+1184 DAMYVAQNVDYKV

-1208 GEPEVLSYTALADS
+1208 GEPEVLSYTATADS

-1270 GVETPVTYYYG
+1270 GVEAPVTYYYG

-1344 TAVTAPS
+1344 TAVTAPA
-1351 APTKVGYTFAGWDKD
+1351 APTKVGYTFAGWDKA

-1423 AGWYRN
+1423 AGWYK
-1429 DVAYTF
+1429 DGVAYTF

-1442 ITLTAKWSTDSY
+1442 ITLTAKWSTDSH

-1463 QTIVPTE
+1463 ETIVPTE
-1470 FGQIPVAPPVSKIG
+1470 FGQVPVAPPASKLG

-1527 KTSVTVPTEFDTAIV
+1527 KTSVTVPTVFDTAIV
-1542 APTEEPTK
+1542 APTEEPTR

>member
-1 MSKFKRFL
+1 MIRMKHNCEIVIIIKEENELMSKFKRFL
-9 SSFLALTMVLGMF
+9 SSFLALAMVLGMF

-31 DASAATLA
+31 DASAAAA

-48 AELEE
+48 AELEGE
-53 EYGSTDTNGNVTGQ
+53 HPN
-67 GGFYYVAVEFF
+67 GFYYFGVEFL
-78 EADGQPTDHVVAPG
+78 EADGQPTDHIVSPG
-92 DVLTARFYL
+92 DVLTVRFYI
-101 KSSFYMSVTN
+101 KSSFYLTAQCLTFN
-111 TDYLF
+111 LE
-116 DRNFFD
+116 RNFFD
-122 VSNGAANGYVI
+122 ITNGQASGWIANKGPDLVEGKI
-133 KNGADALGG
+133 LPNS
-142 VYGEENNT
+142 
-150 YPTANYPGTLFQGAA
+150 NYPIQVKKDKLANVNPDYVLGSGSDPNVEVVTAYAITGSKYLAYNA
-165 LSSAGDGRTGY
+165 RTGY
-176 DTGFN
+176 TSKIFETAEEIEAAKHLDFYKINCSYGDDKDAYIMNDDMFIAETTLTIRDGLAAGTSGKIFQHPRDVKLNNSPGN
-181 TIMDGYINWSP
+181 TYANVGNTNSGSTSLSKSFEKSP
-192 WDGKNYVVY
+192 LFTADMYDVEG
-201 NKTKQT
+201 
-207 YLSYVSP
+207 
-214 DDYTICKDWDYIRL
+214 
-228 NTKVDNSDTEPY
+228 
-240 RLDQDLPYF
+240 LDQIFY
-249 EYEITVRDDLANG
+249 
-262 TVSKLLPNELVFR
+262 
-275 TIDAKR
+275 
-281 PSYGQLGYDGVKKN
+281 
-295 CQPWNNA
+295 
-302 RCTWFNIENN
+302 
-312 LIIDDMQQQFLIST
+312 IDD

-335 TATFMANGAVYDSAT
+335 TATFMANDAVYSSAT

-357 AAPANNP
+357 AAPATPP

-480 NTVKYDGAYTLP
+480 NTVKYDGAYSLP
-492 AAPTKAGYTFV
+492 AVPTKAGSTFV
-503 GWVDNADNAMP
+503 GWVDAEGNAMP

-545 DLHATESVEFGAAIP
+545 ELHATESVEFGAAITAP
-560 TPAEP
+560 TEP

-619 TGSFG
+619 TGNFG
-624 DKIGA
+624 DKINA
-629 MDPPPTKAG
+629 IDDPPKAG
-638 YTFAGWVDAGGAD
+638 YTFAGWVYANGDA

-671 NPIFIEFYDGEN
+671 NPIFIEFYDGES

-701 PVKAGY
+701 PTKAGY
-707 NFVGWVDENGDAMPA
+707 NFVGWVDAEGNAMPA
-722 TVPAVEARYYTKYEA
+722 TVPTADAKYYTKYEA
-737 ATYNVT
+737 ANYNVT

-814 YYVDNVIVKVDEYK
+814 YYVDNVIVHTADVK
-828 YGDKVTA
+828 YGDPIPE
-835 YTYTPEAGA
+835 YTYTPEAGE

-867 TSTNAY
+867 TSTNNY
-873 TVIFNINGVEYT
+873 TVTFNVNGKEYT
-885 RLSFNYGETVTA
+885 KLSFAYGATVTA
-897 PQYTVPEG
+897 PAYTVPEG
-905 YSFSGWNLPE
+905 YSFTGWNLPE
-915 TMPAEDITLDA
+915 TMPAENITLDA

-944 ETYAEFTV
+944 EPYAEFTV
-952 SYGDVIPVPDEPQK
+952 SYGDVIPTPDVPEK

-1016 GYYGDVINADQA
+1016 GYYGDIITADKT

-1053 VTGDTT
+1053 VKGDTT

-1065 TNGYILTYIVDGAV
+1065 TNGYILTYIVDGEV
-1079 YSRETYDFGAA
+1079 YSRNTYDFGAA
-1090 LPAADTPTK
+1090 LPAAVTPTK
-1099 VGYTFS
+1099 EGHTFS
-1105 GWDKETPATMP
+1105 GWDRETPATMP

-1151 VPVAPTEDLEKVG
+1151 VPVAPTEGLEKVG

-1184 DAMYTAQNVDYKV
+1184 DAMYVAQNVDYKV

-1208 GEPEVLSYTALADS
+1208 GEPEVLSYTATADS

-1270 GVETPVTYYYG
+1270 GVEAPVTYYYG

-1351 APTKVGYTFAGWDKD
+1351 APTKVGYTFAGWDKA

-1412 PAAPTKAGYTF
+1412 PAAPTKAGYSF
-1423 AGWYRN
+1423 AGWYK
-1429 DVAYTF
+1429 DGVAYTF

-1442 ITLTAKWSTDSY
+1442 ITLTAKWSTDSH

-1463 QTIVPTE
+1463 ETIVPTE
-1470 FGQIPVAPPVSKIG
+1470 FGQVPVAPPVSKLG

-1527 KTSVTVPTEFDTAIV
+1527 KTSVTVPTVFDTAIV
-1542 APTEEPTK
+1542 APTEEPTR

-1561 VGNMTS
+1561 IGNMTS

-1869 SRIRLTVAGKSSTY
+1869 SRIRLTVAGRSSTY

-1903 VVKYRFAAAGTA
+1903 VVKYRFATAGTA

>member
-1 MSKFKRFL
+1 MIRMKHNCEIVIIIKEENELMSKFKRFL
-9 SSFLALTMVLGMF
+9 SSFLALAMVLGMF

-31 DASAATLA
+31 DASAAAA

-48 AELEE
+48 AELEGE
-53 EYGSTDTNGNVTGQ
+53 HPN
-67 GGFYYVAVEFF
+67 GFYYFGVEFL
-78 EADGQPTDHVVAPG
+78 EADGQPTDHIVSPG
-92 DVLTARFYL
+92 DVLTVRFYI
-101 KSSFYMSVTN
+101 KSSFYLTAQCLTFN
-111 TDYLF
+111 LE
-116 DRNFFD
+116 RNFFD
-122 VSNGAANGYVI
+122 ITNGQASGWIANKGPDLVEGKI
-133 KNGADALGG
+133 LPNS
-142 VYGEENNT
+142 
-150 YPTANYPGTLFQGAA
+150 NYPIQVKKDKLANVNPDYVLGSGSDPNVEVVTAYAITGSKYLAYNA
-165 LSSAGDGRTGY
+165 RTGY
-176 DTGFN
+176 TSKIFETAEEIEAAKHLDFYKINCSYGDDKDAYIMNDDMFIAETTLTIRDGLAAGTSGKIFQHPRDVKLNNSPGN
-181 TIMDGYINWSP
+181 TYANVGNTNSGSTSLSKSFEKSP
-192 WDGKNYVVY
+192 LFTADMYDVEG
-201 NKTKQT
+201 
-207 YLSYVSP
+207 
-214 DDYTICKDWDYIRL
+214 
-228 NTKVDNSDTEPY
+228 
-240 RLDQDLPYF
+240 LDQIFY
-249 EYEITVRDDLANG
+249 
-262 TVSKLLPNELVFR
+262 
-275 TIDAKR
+275 
-281 PSYGQLGYDGVKKN
+281 
-295 CQPWNNA
+295 
-302 RCTWFNIENN
+302 
-312 LIIDDMQQQFLIST
+312 IDD

-335 TATFMANGAVYDSAT
+335 TATFMANDAVYSSAT

-357 AAPANNP
+357 AAPATPP

-445 PAVGTMGTAD
+445 PAVGTMGNAD

-474 DVQHDA
+474 EVQHDA

-492 AAPTKAGYTFV
+492 AAPTKDGYTFA
-503 GWVDNADNAMP
+503 GWVDAEGNAMP

-527 KWATSAFDA
+527 KWVTSAFDA

-545 DLHATESVEFGAAIP
+545 ALYDTKSVEFGAAI
-560 TPAEP
+560 TAPAAP

-619 TGSFG
+619 TGNFG
-624 DKIGA
+624 DKINA
-629 MDPPPTKAG
+629 IDDPSKAG
-638 YTFAGWVDAGGAD
+638 YTFAGWVYANGDA

-671 NPIFIEFYDGEN
+671 NPIFIEFYDGES

-688 EQNCGEAIAAPEA
+688 EQYCGEAIAAPDA
-701 PVKAGY
+701 PAKAGY
-707 NFVGWVDENGDAMPA
+707 NFVGWVDANGDAMPA
-722 TVPAVEARYYTKYEA
+722 TVPTADAKYYTKYEA
-737 ATYNVT
+737 ANYNVT
-743 FKADGETVRSEEA
+743 FKADGETVRSGEA

-814 YYVDNVIVKVDEYK
+814 YYVDNVIVNVDEYK

-835 YTYTPEAGA
+835 YNYTPEAGE

-867 TSTNAY
+867 TSTNTY
-873 TVIFNINGVEYT
+873 TVTFNVNGKEYT
-885 RLSFNYGETVTA
+885 KLSFAYGATVTA
-897 PQYTVPEG
+897 PAYTVPEG
-905 YSFSGWNLPE
+905 YSFTGWNLPE
-915 TMPAEDITLDA
+915 TMPAENITLDA

-944 ETYAEFTV
+944 EPYAEFTV
-952 SYGDVIPVPDEPQK
+952 SYGDVIPTPDVPEK

-1053 VTGDTT
+1053 VKGDTT

-1065 TNGYILTYIVDGAV
+1065 TNGYILTYIVDGEV
-1079 YSRETYDFGAA
+1079 YSRNTYDFGAA

-1099 VGYTFS
+1099 EGHTFS
-1105 GWDKETPATMP
+1105 GWDRETPATMP

-1133 TFYKDGVLIATV
+1133 TFYKDGVLFATV

-1151 VPVAPTEDLEKVG
+1151 VPVAPTEGLEKVG

-1184 DAMYTAQNVDYKV
+1184 DAMYVAQNVDYKV

-1208 GEPEVLSYTALADS
+1208 GEPEVLSYTATADS

-1270 GVETPVTYYYG
+1270 GVEAPVTYYYG
-1281 ADIEAPAAPVKE
+1281 ADIEAPASPVKE

-1344 TAVTAPS
+1344 TAVTAPA
-1351 APTKVGYTFAGWDKD
+1351 APTKVGYTFAGWDKA

-1423 AGWYRN
+1423 AGWYK
-1429 DVAYTF
+1429 DGVAYTF

-1442 ITLTAKWSTDSY
+1442 ITLTAKWSTDSH

-1463 QTIVPTE
+1463 ETIVPTE
-1470 FGQIPVAPPVSKIG
+1470 FGQVPVAPPASKLG

-1848 PADAI
+1848 PVDSI
-1853 AKGSFAEVT
+1853 VKGSFAEVT

-1869 SRIRLTVAGKSSTY
+1869 SRIRLTVAGRSSTY

-1903 VVKYRFAAAGTA
+1903 VVKYRFATAGTA